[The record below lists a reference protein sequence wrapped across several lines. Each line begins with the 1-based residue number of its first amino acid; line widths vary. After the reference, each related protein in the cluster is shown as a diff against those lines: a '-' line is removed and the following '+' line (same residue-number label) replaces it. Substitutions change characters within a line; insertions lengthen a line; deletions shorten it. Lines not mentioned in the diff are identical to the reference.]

1 MSDFVMGAT
10 VRLNND
16 FSGKMSSMVADTE
29 KFKAS
34 AASADRALE
43 NLDKS
48 LKGVNGNGLSKI
60 GTSATQAATAAK
72 GVVAPIDNI
81 VQSTN
86 RAQNAIQSFNRGWQT
101 VKALPS
107 TLSNIGNALK
117 NNVADGFTSAKL
129 QASIL
134 AATVKTLGKQKL
146 TGMVDGIKEFTDTI
160 TEGKSGIKGF
170 ATGLK
175 NIGKISIASTVNAV
189 KSLTDKAKEFA
200 KVKISNI
207 ANSLKGLKSSFT
219 DGKTGA
225 SNLHTALKKV
235 ASVSLSA
242 LHSGISKIGSLAK
255 SASDAVTNGLGKAI
269 KATAK
274 GASVAIG
281 AGVTAVGALVTGSV
295 KAFADFQQLT
305 GGVETL
311 FGAGGQSLE
320 DYAAGIG
327 KSVDA
332 ASSEY
337 NKLMAS
343 QQAVFDNA
351 NKAYE
356 TAGLSAN
363 AYMETVTSFSASLLQ
378 SLGGDT
384 QKAASVADQ
393 AIIDMADNANK
404 MGTSMDM
411 IQNAYQGFAKQNYT
425 MLDNLKLGYGGTKE
439 EMQRLLK
446 DAGKLANT
454 KFDISSY
461 ADVIEAI
468 HVVQD
473 NMGITGTTAKEASTT
488 ISGSAASMKA
498 AWGNMLVSLTTGG
511 KNFDASIDNLIS
523 TAKTFA
529 GNLLPAITGALSGVG
544 KLIDALA
551 PMIAAKLPGLVSE
564 ILPPLVSAAGTMVAS
579 LVKALPGI
587 VAALVPA
594 ITEAGAQI
602 VKAFYE
608 AFTGKEMSADA
619 FEGVKS
625 GIDSVINVAKTAV
638 PVIAGLAVAFKAM
651 SIAKTIATGIKSFA
665 TGLSSIAKSVTGGLA
680 GKLTT
685 VSTGMKT
692 TGTAAASSGTKMSTA
707 ATSFMKMGVAVLA
720 IGGGLALAGVGF
732 ALLAQSAIA
741 LAGAG
746 GGAIAV
752 MVGMVAA
759 IALLAVGAAALGT
772 ALTAGAVGFIA
783 FGGAVVLAGAGAVL
797 FAAAVNLMTPP
808 LLQLIPVIGQV
819 VNTIVNSIG
828 GILVTCIQTAGT
840 AISTILQSIGDV
852 FLKFGEGVS
861 SIVSSIGGAISGVL
875 DAVAGIF
882 NSIGNAALNAGK
894 GFELMANGLRTIS
907 AIPLTSLIK
916 SLAAVG
922 DGLSTMSKYATE
934 VAAIGQGL
942 QGVVTAVNSL
952 TTTTTQATTS
962 AMALVASLT
971 MLRTLTGEAITVG
984 AIDVTGFTASCSVLV
999 AAVVAMFAQ
1008 AQTAIDTGMSNIS
1021 TSFNSLDISG
1031 ITTKCTEITQAFTE
1045 GMANAN
1051 TAVSEGITAIT
1062 STLNAV
1068 NLYSCGVNIMQGLNN
1083 GLASMRGT
1091 IIATAQSIANS
1102 VKATINSALDI
1113 HSPSRV
1119 LEESGEFSG
1128 EGFANGLLNLVN
1140 KVKENAKTLA
1150 NTAIEP
1156 FSVQRAATDITP
1168 SGPVTGGGGKVLSGL
1183 KVIIENLNLN
1193 DVANKDPK
1201 QLVAEI
1207 LKELY
1212 AQLGGDDELLGSVD
1226 MGVLL

>member
-225 SNLHTALKKV
+225 AGLHTALKKV

-255 SASDAVTNGLGKAI
+255 SAGSAVASGLGSAI

-461 ADVIEAI
+461 ADIIEAI
-468 HVVQD
+468 HVIQND
-473 NMGITGTTAKEASTT
+473 MGITGTTANEAATT

-511 KNFDASIDNLIS
+511 DNFNKSIDALVQ
-523 TAKTFA
+523 TTTTFA
-529 GNLLPAITGALSGVG
+529 RNVLPAVTGALSGVG
-544 KLIDALA
+544 HLIESLA
-551 PMIAAKLPGLVSE
+551 PMIAQELPGLVATVLPSLVNAAQSLVSGLITGISSNIPQLAQVATQVFTAFANF
-564 ILPPLVSAAGTMVAS
+564 ILQSVPQILLVGLDLIVGLAQGLTQGLPQILQQGVQSIVNFCNGITSRIPTIITTAIQLIQTLVQGIAQNLPQIIQAGVTMVGSLLQGIVSMLPSILQSALQLIMSLAQGLIQNLPLILQTGVQLIQSLIQGIVSMLPMIIQSAIQLIVSLVQGLIQNLPMIIQSAVQIVVALAAGLIQAIPQLVAAIPQLIAAIVDTIMSTNWLQVGWDIVKGIGKGLLDGIKGIFGGGGEEGGAAVATGAASGMTSNLGTVTAATTQVSTTMTQGLQPDTAAVNAAGANTMTALASGITANAGVVNTSVAGIAPGITTTLNSSLATVDTSATASTIGTNITTGVTTGIQTGTADVVSAAT
-579 LVKALPGI
+579 
-587 VAALVPA
+587 
-594 ITEAGAQI
+594 
-602 VKAFYE
+602 
-608 AFTGKEMSADA
+608 D
-619 FEGVKS
+619 
-625 GIDSVINVAKTAV
+625 
-638 PVIAGLAVAFKAM
+638 
-651 SIAKTIATGIKSFA
+651 
-665 TGLSSIAKSVTGGLA
+665 
-680 GKLTT
+680 
-685 VSTGMKT
+685 
-692 TGTAAASSGTKMSTA
+692 MST
-707 ATSFMKMGVAVLA
+707 
-720 IGGGLALAGVGF
+720 
-732 ALLAQSAIA
+732 
-741 LAGAG
+741 
-746 GGAIAV
+746 
-752 MVGMVAA
+752 
-759 IALLAVGAAALGT
+759 
-772 ALTAGAVGFIA
+772 
-783 FGGAVVLAGAGAVL
+783 
-797 FAAAVNLMTPP
+797 
-808 LLQLIPVIGQV
+808 
-819 VNTIVNSIG
+819 
-828 GILVTCIQTAGT
+828 
-840 AISTILQSIGDV
+840 
-852 FLKFGEGVS
+852 
-861 SIVSSIGGAISGVL
+861 
-875 DAVAGIF
+875 
-882 NSIGNAALNAGK
+882 
-894 GFELMANGLRTIS
+894 
-907 AIPLTSLIK
+907 
-916 SLAAVG
+916 
-922 DGLSTMSKYATE
+922 
-934 VAAIGQGL
+934 
-942 QGVVTAVNSL
+942 
-952 TTTTTQATTS
+952 
-962 AMALVASLT
+962 
-971 MLRTLTGEAITVG
+971 
-984 AIDVTGFTASCSVLV
+984 
-999 AAVVAMFAQ
+999 Q

-1031 ITTKCTEITQAFTE
+1031 IATKCTEITQAFTE

-1068 NLYSCGVNIMQGLNN
+1068 NLYSCGVNMMQGLNN
-1083 GLASMRGT
+1083 VLASMRGT

-1140 KVKENAKTLA
+1140 KVRENAKT
-1150 NTAIEP
+1150 
-1156 FSVQRAATDITP
+1156 
-1168 SGPVTGGGGKVLSGL
+1168 
-1183 KVIIENLNLN
+1183 
-1193 DVANKDPK
+1193 
-1201 QLVAEI
+1201 
-1207 LKELY
+1207 
-1212 AQLGGDDELLGSVD
+1212 
-1226 MGVLL
+1226 

>member
-129 QASIL
+129 QASVL

-146 TGMVDGIKEFTDTI
+146 TGIVDGIKEFTDTI

-225 SNLHTALKKV
+225 AGLHTALKKV

-255 SASDAVTNGLGKAI
+255 SAGSAVASGLGSAI

-461 ADVIEAI
+461 ADIIEAI
-468 HVVQD
+468 HVIQND
-473 NMGITGTTAKEASTT
+473 MGITGTTANEAATT

-511 KNFDASIDNLIS
+511 DNFNKSIDALVQ
-523 TAKTFA
+523 TTTTFA
-529 GNLLPAITGALSGVG
+529 RNVLPAVTGALSGVG
-544 KLIDALA
+544 HLIESLA
-551 PMIAAKLPGLVSE
+551 PMIAQELPGLVATVLPSLVNAAQSLVSGLITGISSNIPQLAQVATQVFTAFANFILQSVPE
-564 ILPPLVSAAGTMVAS
+564 ILLVGLDLIVGLAQGLTQGLPQIIQQGVQSIVNFCNGITSRIPTIITTAIQLIQTLVQGIAQNLPQIIQAGVTMVGSLLQGIVSMLPSILQSALQLIMSLAQGLIQNLPLILQTGVQLIQSLIQGIVSMLPMIIQSAIQLIISLVQGLIQNLPMIIQSAVQIVVALAAGLIQAIPQLVAAIPQLIAAIVDTIMSTNWLQVGWDIVKGIGKGLLDGIKGIFGGGGEEGGAAVATGAASGMTSNLGTVTAATTQVSTTMTQGLQPDTAAVNAAGANTMTALASGITANAGVVNTSVAGIAPGITTTLNSSLATVDTSATASTIGTNITTGVTTGIQTGTADVVSAAT
-579 LVKALPGI
+579 
-587 VAALVPA
+587 
-594 ITEAGAQI
+594 
-602 VKAFYE
+602 
-608 AFTGKEMSADA
+608 D
-619 FEGVKS
+619 
-625 GIDSVINVAKTAV
+625 
-638 PVIAGLAVAFKAM
+638 
-651 SIAKTIATGIKSFA
+651 
-665 TGLSSIAKSVTGGLA
+665 
-680 GKLTT
+680 
-685 VSTGMKT
+685 
-692 TGTAAASSGTKMSTA
+692 MST
-707 ATSFMKMGVAVLA
+707 
-720 IGGGLALAGVGF
+720 
-732 ALLAQSAIA
+732 
-741 LAGAG
+741 
-746 GGAIAV
+746 
-752 MVGMVAA
+752 
-759 IALLAVGAAALGT
+759 
-772 ALTAGAVGFIA
+772 
-783 FGGAVVLAGAGAVL
+783 
-797 FAAAVNLMTPP
+797 
-808 LLQLIPVIGQV
+808 
-819 VNTIVNSIG
+819 
-828 GILVTCIQTAGT
+828 
-840 AISTILQSIGDV
+840 
-852 FLKFGEGVS
+852 
-861 SIVSSIGGAISGVL
+861 
-875 DAVAGIF
+875 
-882 NSIGNAALNAGK
+882 
-894 GFELMANGLRTIS
+894 
-907 AIPLTSLIK
+907 
-916 SLAAVG
+916 
-922 DGLSTMSKYATE
+922 
-934 VAAIGQGL
+934 
-942 QGVVTAVNSL
+942 
-952 TTTTTQATTS
+952 
-962 AMALVASLT
+962 
-971 MLRTLTGEAITVG
+971 
-984 AIDVTGFTASCSVLV
+984 
-999 AAVVAMFAQ
+999 Q

-1045 GMANAN
+1045 GMAKAN

-1062 STLNAV
+1062 NTLNAV

-1102 VKATINSALDI
+1102 VKTTINSALDI

-1119 LEESGEFSG
+1119 LEDSGEFSG

-1150 NTAIEP
+1150 DTAIEP

-1168 SGPVTGGGGKVLSGL
+1168 SGPVTSGGGKVLSGL

>member
-225 SNLHTALKKV
+225 AGLHTALKKV

-255 SASDAVTNGLGKAI
+255 SAGSAVASGLGSAI

-295 KAFADFQQLT
+295 KAFADFEQLT

-351 NKAYE
+351 NKAYQ

-439 EMQRLLK
+439 EMQRLLT

-461 ADVIEAI
+461 ADIIEAI
-468 HVVQD
+468 HVIQND
-473 NMGITGTTAKEASTT
+473 MGITGTTANEAATT

-511 KNFDASIDNLIS
+511 DNFNKSIDALVQTS
-523 TAKTFA
+523 TTFA
-529 GNLLPAITGALSGVG
+529 RNVLPAVTGALSGVG
-544 KLIDALA
+544 KLIEGLA
-551 PMIAAKLPGLVSE
+551 PMVAQELPGLVATVLPSLVNAAQSLVSGLITGISSNIPQMAQVATQVFTAFANF
-564 ILPPLVSAAGTMVAS
+564 ILQSVPQILLVGLDLIVGLAQGLTQGLPQILQQGVQSIVNFCNGITSRIPTIITTAIQLVQTLVQGIAQNLPQIIQAGVTMIGSLLQGIVSMLPSILQSALQLIMSLVQGLIQNLPLILQTGVQLIQSLIQGIVTMLPMIIQSAIQLIISLVQGLIQNLPMIIQSAVQIVVALAGGLIQAIPQLVAAIPQLIAAIVDTIMSTNWLQVGWDIVKGIGKGLLDGIKGIFGGGGEEGGAAVATGAASGMTSNLGTVTAATTQVSTTMTQGLQPDTAAVNAAGANTMTALASGITANAGVVNTSVAGIAPGITTTLNSSLATVDTSATASTIGTNITTGVTTGIQTGTAEVVSAAT
-579 LVKALPGI
+579 
-587 VAALVPA
+587 
-594 ITEAGAQI
+594 
-602 VKAFYE
+602 
-608 AFTGKEMSADA
+608 D
-619 FEGVKS
+619 
-625 GIDSVINVAKTAV
+625 
-638 PVIAGLAVAFKAM
+638 
-651 SIAKTIATGIKSFA
+651 
-665 TGLSSIAKSVTGGLA
+665 
-680 GKLTT
+680 
-685 VSTGMKT
+685 
-692 TGTAAASSGTKMSTA
+692 MST
-707 ATSFMKMGVAVLA
+707 
-720 IGGGLALAGVGF
+720 
-732 ALLAQSAIA
+732 
-741 LAGAG
+741 
-746 GGAIAV
+746 
-752 MVGMVAA
+752 
-759 IALLAVGAAALGT
+759 
-772 ALTAGAVGFIA
+772 
-783 FGGAVVLAGAGAVL
+783 
-797 FAAAVNLMTPP
+797 
-808 LLQLIPVIGQV
+808 
-819 VNTIVNSIG
+819 
-828 GILVTCIQTAGT
+828 
-840 AISTILQSIGDV
+840 
-852 FLKFGEGVS
+852 
-861 SIVSSIGGAISGVL
+861 
-875 DAVAGIF
+875 
-882 NSIGNAALNAGK
+882 
-894 GFELMANGLRTIS
+894 
-907 AIPLTSLIK
+907 
-916 SLAAVG
+916 
-922 DGLSTMSKYATE
+922 
-934 VAAIGQGL
+934 
-942 QGVVTAVNSL
+942 
-952 TTTTTQATTS
+952 
-962 AMALVASLT
+962 
-971 MLRTLTGEAITVG
+971 
-984 AIDVTGFTASCSVLV
+984 
-999 AAVVAMFAQ
+999 Q
-1008 AQTAIDTGMSNIS
+1008 AQTAIDTGMSNVS
-1021 TSFNSLDISG
+1021 TSFNALDISG

-1091 IIATAQSIANS
+1091 IVATAQSIANS

>member
-225 SNLHTALKKV
+225 AGLHTALKKV

-255 SASDAVTNGLGKAI
+255 SAGSAVASGLGSAI

-439 EMQRLLK
+439 EMQRLLT

-461 ADVIEAI
+461 ADIIEAI
-468 HVVQD
+468 HVIQND
-473 NMGITGTTAKEASTT
+473 MGITGTTANEAATT

-511 KNFDASIDNLIS
+511 DNFNKSIDALVQTS
-523 TAKTFA
+523 TTFA
-529 GNLLPAITGALSGVG
+529 RNVLPAVTGALSGVG
-544 KLIDALA
+544 KLIEGLA
-551 PMIAAKLPGLVSE
+551 PMVAQELPGLVATVLPSLVNAAQSLVSGLITGISSNIPQMAQVATQVFTAFANF
-564 ILPPLVSAAGTMVAS
+564 ILQSVPQILLVGLDLIVGLAQGLTQGLPQILQQGVQSIVNFCNGITSRIPTIITTAIQLIQTLVQGIAQNLPQIIQAGVTMIGSLLQGIVSMLPSILQSALQLIMSLVQGLIQNLPLILQTGVQLIQSLIQGIVTMLPMIIQSAIQLIISLVQGLIQNLPMIIQSAVQIVVALAGGLIQAIPQLVAAIPQLIAAIVDTIMSTNWLQVGWDIVKGIGKGLLDGIKGIFGGGGEEGGAAVATGAASGMTSNLGTVTAATTQVSTTMTQGLQPDTAAVNAAGANTMTALASGITANAGVVNTSVAGIAPGITTTLNSSLATVDTSATASTIGTNITTGVTTGIQTGTAEVVSAAT
-579 LVKALPGI
+579 
-587 VAALVPA
+587 
-594 ITEAGAQI
+594 
-602 VKAFYE
+602 
-608 AFTGKEMSADA
+608 D
-619 FEGVKS
+619 
-625 GIDSVINVAKTAV
+625 
-638 PVIAGLAVAFKAM
+638 
-651 SIAKTIATGIKSFA
+651 
-665 TGLSSIAKSVTGGLA
+665 
-680 GKLTT
+680 
-685 VSTGMKT
+685 
-692 TGTAAASSGTKMSTA
+692 MST
-707 ATSFMKMGVAVLA
+707 
-720 IGGGLALAGVGF
+720 
-732 ALLAQSAIA
+732 
-741 LAGAG
+741 
-746 GGAIAV
+746 
-752 MVGMVAA
+752 
-759 IALLAVGAAALGT
+759 
-772 ALTAGAVGFIA
+772 
-783 FGGAVVLAGAGAVL
+783 
-797 FAAAVNLMTPP
+797 
-808 LLQLIPVIGQV
+808 
-819 VNTIVNSIG
+819 
-828 GILVTCIQTAGT
+828 
-840 AISTILQSIGDV
+840 
-852 FLKFGEGVS
+852 
-861 SIVSSIGGAISGVL
+861 
-875 DAVAGIF
+875 
-882 NSIGNAALNAGK
+882 
-894 GFELMANGLRTIS
+894 
-907 AIPLTSLIK
+907 
-916 SLAAVG
+916 
-922 DGLSTMSKYATE
+922 
-934 VAAIGQGL
+934 
-942 QGVVTAVNSL
+942 
-952 TTTTTQATTS
+952 
-962 AMALVASLT
+962 
-971 MLRTLTGEAITVG
+971 
-984 AIDVTGFTASCSVLV
+984 
-999 AAVVAMFAQ
+999 Q

-1212 AQLGGDDELLGSVD
+1212 AQFGGDDELLGSVD

>member
-129 QASIL
+129 QASVL

-160 TEGKSGIKGF
+160 TEGQSGIKGF

-225 SNLHTALKKV
+225 AGLHTALKKV

-255 SASDAVTNGLGKAI
+255 SAGSAVASGLGSAI

-439 EMQRLLK
+439 EMQRLLT

-461 ADVIEAI
+461 ADIIEAI
-468 HVVQD
+468 HVIQND
-473 NMGITGTTAKEASTT
+473 MGITGTTANEAATT

-511 KNFDASIDNLIS
+511 DNFNKSIDALVQTS
-523 TAKTFA
+523 TTFA
-529 GNLLPAITGALSGVG
+529 RNVLPAVTGALSGVG
-544 KLIDALA
+544 KLIEGLA
-551 PMIAAKLPGLVSE
+551 PMIAQELPGLVATVLPSLVNAAQSLVSGLITGISSNIPQLSQVATQVFTAFANF
-564 ILPPLVSAAGTMVAS
+564 ILQSVPQILLVGLDLIVGLAQGLTQGLPQILQQGVQSIVNFCNGITSRIPTIITTAIQLVQSLVQGLTQNLPQLIQSGVTMIASLQQGIWQMLPSILQSAIQLVMSLVQGVIQSLPLILQSGVQMVQSMVQGIVSTLPMIIQSAIQLIISLVQGLIQNLPMIIQSAVQIVVALAGGLIQAIPQLVAAIPQLIAAIVDTIMSTNWLQVGWDIVKGIGKGLLDGIKGIFGGGGEEGGAAVATGAASGMTSNLGTVTAATTQVSTTMTQGLQPDTAAVNAAGANTMTALASGITANAGVVNTSVAGIAPGITTTLNSSLATVDTSATASTIGTNITTGVTTGIQTGTAEVVSAAT
-579 LVKALPGI
+579 
-587 VAALVPA
+587 
-594 ITEAGAQI
+594 
-602 VKAFYE
+602 
-608 AFTGKEMSADA
+608 D
-619 FEGVKS
+619 
-625 GIDSVINVAKTAV
+625 
-638 PVIAGLAVAFKAM
+638 
-651 SIAKTIATGIKSFA
+651 
-665 TGLSSIAKSVTGGLA
+665 
-680 GKLTT
+680 
-685 VSTGMKT
+685 
-692 TGTAAASSGTKMSTA
+692 MST
-707 ATSFMKMGVAVLA
+707 
-720 IGGGLALAGVGF
+720 
-732 ALLAQSAIA
+732 
-741 LAGAG
+741 
-746 GGAIAV
+746 
-752 MVGMVAA
+752 
-759 IALLAVGAAALGT
+759 
-772 ALTAGAVGFIA
+772 
-783 FGGAVVLAGAGAVL
+783 
-797 FAAAVNLMTPP
+797 
-808 LLQLIPVIGQV
+808 
-819 VNTIVNSIG
+819 
-828 GILVTCIQTAGT
+828 
-840 AISTILQSIGDV
+840 
-852 FLKFGEGVS
+852 
-861 SIVSSIGGAISGVL
+861 
-875 DAVAGIF
+875 
-882 NSIGNAALNAGK
+882 
-894 GFELMANGLRTIS
+894 
-907 AIPLTSLIK
+907 
-916 SLAAVG
+916 
-922 DGLSTMSKYATE
+922 
-934 VAAIGQGL
+934 
-942 QGVVTAVNSL
+942 
-952 TTTTTQATTS
+952 
-962 AMALVASLT
+962 
-971 MLRTLTGEAITVG
+971 
-984 AIDVTGFTASCSVLV
+984 
-999 AAVVAMFAQ
+999 Q

-1168 SGPVTGGGGKVLSGL
+1168 SGPVTGGGGKILSGL

>member
-225 SNLHTALKKV
+225 AGLHTALKKV

-255 SASDAVTNGLGKAI
+255 SAGSAVASGLGSAI

-439 EMQRLLK
+439 EMHRLLT

-461 ADVIEAI
+461 ADIIEAI
-468 HVVQD
+468 HVIQND
-473 NMGITGTTAKEASTT
+473 MGITGTTANEAATT

-511 KNFDASIDNLIS
+511 DNFNKSIDALVQTS
-523 TAKTFA
+523 TTFA
-529 GNLLPAITGALSGVG
+529 RNVLPAVTGALSGVG
-544 KLIDALA
+544 KLIEGLA
-551 PMIAAKLPGLVSE
+551 PMVAQELPGLVATVLPSLVNAAQSLVSGLITGISSNIPQMAQVATQVFTAFANF
-564 ILPPLVSAAGTMVAS
+564 ILQSVPQILLVGLDLIVGLAQGLTQGLPQILQQGVQSIVNFCNGITSRMPTIITTAIQLIQTLVQGIAQNLPQIIQAGVTMIGSLLQGIVSMLPSILQSALQLIMSLVQGLIQNLPLILQTGVQLIQSLIQGIVTMLPMIIQSAIQLIISLVQGLIQNLPMIIQSAVQIVVALAGGLIQAIPQLVAAIPQLIAAIVDTIMSTNWLQVGWDIVKGIGKGLLDGIKGIFGGGGEEGGAAVATGAASGMTSNLGTVTAATTQVSTTMTQGLQPDTAAVNAAGANTMTALASGITANAGVVNTSVAGIAPGITTTLNSSLATVDTSATASTIGTNITTGVTTGIQTGTAEVVSAAT
-579 LVKALPGI
+579 
-587 VAALVPA
+587 
-594 ITEAGAQI
+594 
-602 VKAFYE
+602 
-608 AFTGKEMSADA
+608 D
-619 FEGVKS
+619 
-625 GIDSVINVAKTAV
+625 
-638 PVIAGLAVAFKAM
+638 
-651 SIAKTIATGIKSFA
+651 
-665 TGLSSIAKSVTGGLA
+665 
-680 GKLTT
+680 
-685 VSTGMKT
+685 
-692 TGTAAASSGTKMSTA
+692 MST
-707 ATSFMKMGVAVLA
+707 
-720 IGGGLALAGVGF
+720 
-732 ALLAQSAIA
+732 
-741 LAGAG
+741 
-746 GGAIAV
+746 
-752 MVGMVAA
+752 
-759 IALLAVGAAALGT
+759 
-772 ALTAGAVGFIA
+772 
-783 FGGAVVLAGAGAVL
+783 
-797 FAAAVNLMTPP
+797 
-808 LLQLIPVIGQV
+808 
-819 VNTIVNSIG
+819 
-828 GILVTCIQTAGT
+828 
-840 AISTILQSIGDV
+840 
-852 FLKFGEGVS
+852 
-861 SIVSSIGGAISGVL
+861 
-875 DAVAGIF
+875 
-882 NSIGNAALNAGK
+882 
-894 GFELMANGLRTIS
+894 
-907 AIPLTSLIK
+907 
-916 SLAAVG
+916 
-922 DGLSTMSKYATE
+922 
-934 VAAIGQGL
+934 
-942 QGVVTAVNSL
+942 
-952 TTTTTQATTS
+952 
-962 AMALVASLT
+962 
-971 MLRTLTGEAITVG
+971 
-984 AIDVTGFTASCSVLV
+984 
-999 AAVVAMFAQ
+999 Q

-1113 HSPSRV
+1113 RSPSRV

>member
-225 SNLHTALKKV
+225 AGLHTALKKV

-255 SASDAVTNGLGKAI
+255 SAGSAVASGLGKTI
-269 KATAK
+269 T
-274 GASVAIG
+274 GTLR
-281 AGVTAVGALVTGSV
+281 GVGVAVGALAAGTVAAGAGIFKMTNLAS
-295 KAFADFQQLT
+295 DLD
-305 GGVETL
+305 ETL
-311 FGAGGQSLE
+311 NKVDVAFGAGNGAMEGS
-320 DYAAGIG
+320 AAAVQEWSKTSI
-327 KSVDA
+327 KSMGLAQQTALDTA
-332 ASSEY
+332 A
-337 NKLMAS
+337 L
-343 QQAVFDNA
+343 F
-351 NKAYE
+351 
-356 TAGLSAN
+356 
-363 AYMETVTSFSASLLQ
+363 
-378 SLGGDT
+378 GD
-384 QKAASVADQ
+384 
-393 AIIDMADNANK
+393 
-404 MGTSMDM
+404 MGTSMGLTKEAAADM
-411 IQNAYQGFAKQNYT
+411 SMALTQQAADLASFKNLNIEEVTTALNGVFTGETESLKRLGVVMTQTNLEAFAMAKGIGKTIDQMTEAEKVQLRYQYVMEKTANATGDFERTGGGFANQLRMFKEQLKQIGT
-425 MLDNLKLGYGGTKE
+425 SAGGIFKTGLTKGLVALNGFALE
-439 EMQRLLK
+439 INNILSDGWQSGDDSK
-446 DAGKLANT
+446 
-454 KFDISSY
+454 I
-461 ADVIEAI
+461 ADVFSRMIDKGISAI
-468 HVVQD
+468 STGLPKVINTVVPIV
-473 NMGITGTTAKEASTT
+473 NTLAS
-488 ISGSAASMKA
+488 
-498 AWGNMLVSLTTGG
+498 SLLNAIVNVAPTLLNGATQIF
-511 KNFDASIDNLIS
+511 NSLIS
-523 TAKTFA
+523 TIQQNTPQIAQAATAIVSGLATFLLQAVPQLIAIGLDLIVGLAQGLTQGLPQILQQGVQSIVNFCNGITSRIPTIITTAIQLVQSLVQGLTQNLPQLIQSGVTMIASLQQGIWQMLPSILQSAIQLVMSLVQGVIQSLPLILQSGVQMVQSMVQGIVSMLPMIIQSAIQLIISLVQGLIQNLPMIIQSAVQIVVALA
-529 GNLLPAITGALSGVG
+529 GGLIQAIPQLVAAIPQLIAAIVDTIMSTNWLQVGWDIVKGIGKGLLDGIKGIFGGGGEEGGAAVATGAASGMTSNLGTVTAATTQVSTTMTQG
-544 KLIDALA
+544 LQPDTAAVNAAGANTMTALA
-551 PMIAAKLPGLVSE
+551 SGITANAGVVNTSVAGIAPGITTTLNSSLATVDTSATASTIGTNITTGVTTGIQTGTAE
-564 ILPPLVSAAGTMVAS
+564 VVSAAT
-579 LVKALPGI
+579 
-587 VAALVPA
+587 
-594 ITEAGAQI
+594 
-602 VKAFYE
+602 
-608 AFTGKEMSADA
+608 D
-619 FEGVKS
+619 
-625 GIDSVINVAKTAV
+625 
-638 PVIAGLAVAFKAM
+638 
-651 SIAKTIATGIKSFA
+651 
-665 TGLSSIAKSVTGGLA
+665 
-680 GKLTT
+680 
-685 VSTGMKT
+685 
-692 TGTAAASSGTKMSTA
+692 MST
-707 ATSFMKMGVAVLA
+707 
-720 IGGGLALAGVGF
+720 
-732 ALLAQSAIA
+732 
-741 LAGAG
+741 
-746 GGAIAV
+746 
-752 MVGMVAA
+752 
-759 IALLAVGAAALGT
+759 
-772 ALTAGAVGFIA
+772 
-783 FGGAVVLAGAGAVL
+783 
-797 FAAAVNLMTPP
+797 
-808 LLQLIPVIGQV
+808 
-819 VNTIVNSIG
+819 
-828 GILVTCIQTAGT
+828 
-840 AISTILQSIGDV
+840 
-852 FLKFGEGVS
+852 
-861 SIVSSIGGAISGVL
+861 
-875 DAVAGIF
+875 
-882 NSIGNAALNAGK
+882 
-894 GFELMANGLRTIS
+894 
-907 AIPLTSLIK
+907 
-916 SLAAVG
+916 
-922 DGLSTMSKYATE
+922 
-934 VAAIGQGL
+934 
-942 QGVVTAVNSL
+942 
-952 TTTTTQATTS
+952 
-962 AMALVASLT
+962 
-971 MLRTLTGEAITVG
+971 
-984 AIDVTGFTASCSVLV
+984 
-999 AAVVAMFAQ
+999 Q

>member
-225 SNLHTALKKV
+225 AGLHTALKKV

-255 SASDAVTNGLGKAI
+255 SAGSAVASGLGSAI

-439 EMQRLLK
+439 EMQRLLT

-461 ADVIEAI
+461 ADIIEAI
-468 HVVQD
+468 HVIQND
-473 NMGITGTTAKEASTT
+473 MGITGTTANEAATT

-511 KNFDASIDNLIS
+511 DNFNKSIDALVQTS
-523 TAKTFA
+523 TTFA
-529 GNLLPAITGALSGVG
+529 RNVLPAVTGALSGVG
-544 KLIDALA
+544 KLIEGLA
-551 PMIAAKLPGLVSE
+551 PMVAQELPGLVATVLPSLVNAAQSLVSGLITGISSNIPQMAQVATQVFTAFANF
-564 ILPPLVSAAGTMVAS
+564 ILQSVPQILLVGLDLIVGLAQGLTQGLPQILQQGVQSIVNFCNGITSRMPTIITTAIQLVQSLVQGLTQNLPQLIQSGVTMIASLQQGIWQMLPSILQSAIQLVMSLVQGVIQSLPLILQSGVQMVQSMVQGIVSMLPMIIQSAIQLIISLVQGLIQNLPMIIQSAVQIVVALAGGLIQAIPQLVAAIPQLIAAIVDTIMSTNWLQVGWDIVKGIGKGLLDGIKGIFGGGGEEGGAAVATGAASGMTSNLGTVTAATTQVSTTMTQGLQPDTAAVNAAGANTMTALASGITANAGVVNTSVAGIAPGITTTLNSSLATVDTSATASTIGTNITTGVTTGIQTGTAEVVSAAT
-579 LVKALPGI
+579 
-587 VAALVPA
+587 
-594 ITEAGAQI
+594 
-602 VKAFYE
+602 
-608 AFTGKEMSADA
+608 D
-619 FEGVKS
+619 
-625 GIDSVINVAKTAV
+625 
-638 PVIAGLAVAFKAM
+638 
-651 SIAKTIATGIKSFA
+651 
-665 TGLSSIAKSVTGGLA
+665 
-680 GKLTT
+680 
-685 VSTGMKT
+685 
-692 TGTAAASSGTKMSTA
+692 MST
-707 ATSFMKMGVAVLA
+707 
-720 IGGGLALAGVGF
+720 
-732 ALLAQSAIA
+732 
-741 LAGAG
+741 
-746 GGAIAV
+746 
-752 MVGMVAA
+752 
-759 IALLAVGAAALGT
+759 
-772 ALTAGAVGFIA
+772 
-783 FGGAVVLAGAGAVL
+783 
-797 FAAAVNLMTPP
+797 
-808 LLQLIPVIGQV
+808 
-819 VNTIVNSIG
+819 
-828 GILVTCIQTAGT
+828 
-840 AISTILQSIGDV
+840 
-852 FLKFGEGVS
+852 
-861 SIVSSIGGAISGVL
+861 
-875 DAVAGIF
+875 
-882 NSIGNAALNAGK
+882 
-894 GFELMANGLRTIS
+894 
-907 AIPLTSLIK
+907 
-916 SLAAVG
+916 
-922 DGLSTMSKYATE
+922 
-934 VAAIGQGL
+934 
-942 QGVVTAVNSL
+942 
-952 TTTTTQATTS
+952 
-962 AMALVASLT
+962 
-971 MLRTLTGEAITVG
+971 
-984 AIDVTGFTASCSVLV
+984 
-999 AAVVAMFAQ
+999 Q

>member
-225 SNLHTALKKV
+225 AGLHTALKKV

-255 SASDAVTNGLGKAI
+255 SAGSAVASGLGSAI

-439 EMQRLLK
+439 EMQRLLT

-461 ADVIEAI
+461 ADIIEAI
-468 HVVQD
+468 HVIQND
-473 NMGITGTTAKEASTT
+473 MGITGTTANEAATT

-511 KNFDASIDNLIS
+511 DNFNKSIDALVQTS
-523 TAKTFA
+523 TTFA
-529 GNLLPAITGALSGVG
+529 RNVLPAVTGALSGVG
-544 KLIDALA
+544 KLIEGLA
-551 PMIAAKLPGLVSE
+551 PMVAQELPGLVATVLPSLVNAAQSLVSGLITGISSNIPQMAQVATQVFTAFANF
-564 ILPPLVSAAGTMVAS
+564 ILQSVPQILLVGLDLIVGLAQGLTQGLPQILQQGVQSIVNFCNGITSRMPTIITTAIQLIQTLVQGIAQNLPQIIQAGVTMIGSLLQGIVSMLPSILQSALQLIMSLVQGLIQNLPLILQTGVQLIQSLIQGIVTMLPMIIQSAIQLIISLVQGLIQNLPMIIQSAVQIVVALAGGLIQAIPQLVAAIPQLIAAIVDTIMSTNWLQVGWDIVKGIGKGLLDGIKGIFGGGGEEGGAAVATGAASGMTSNLGTVTAATTQVSTTMTQGLQPDTAAVNAAGANTMTALASGITANAGVVNTSVAGIAPGITTTLNSSLATVDTSATASTIGTNITTGVTTGIQTGTAEVVSAAT
-579 LVKALPGI
+579 
-587 VAALVPA
+587 
-594 ITEAGAQI
+594 
-602 VKAFYE
+602 
-608 AFTGKEMSADA
+608 D
-619 FEGVKS
+619 
-625 GIDSVINVAKTAV
+625 
-638 PVIAGLAVAFKAM
+638 
-651 SIAKTIATGIKSFA
+651 
-665 TGLSSIAKSVTGGLA
+665 
-680 GKLTT
+680 
-685 VSTGMKT
+685 
-692 TGTAAASSGTKMSTA
+692 MST
-707 ATSFMKMGVAVLA
+707 
-720 IGGGLALAGVGF
+720 
-732 ALLAQSAIA
+732 
-741 LAGAG
+741 
-746 GGAIAV
+746 
-752 MVGMVAA
+752 
-759 IALLAVGAAALGT
+759 
-772 ALTAGAVGFIA
+772 
-783 FGGAVVLAGAGAVL
+783 
-797 FAAAVNLMTPP
+797 
-808 LLQLIPVIGQV
+808 
-819 VNTIVNSIG
+819 
-828 GILVTCIQTAGT
+828 
-840 AISTILQSIGDV
+840 
-852 FLKFGEGVS
+852 
-861 SIVSSIGGAISGVL
+861 
-875 DAVAGIF
+875 
-882 NSIGNAALNAGK
+882 
-894 GFELMANGLRTIS
+894 
-907 AIPLTSLIK
+907 
-916 SLAAVG
+916 
-922 DGLSTMSKYATE
+922 
-934 VAAIGQGL
+934 
-942 QGVVTAVNSL
+942 
-952 TTTTTQATTS
+952 
-962 AMALVASLT
+962 
-971 MLRTLTGEAITVG
+971 
-984 AIDVTGFTASCSVLV
+984 
-999 AAVVAMFAQ
+999 Q

>member
-219 DGKTGA
+219 DGKTEAAG
-225 SNLHTALKKV
+225 LHTALKKV

-255 SASDAVTNGLGKAI
+255 SAGSAVASGLGSAI
-269 KATAK
+269 KTTAK

-439 EMQRLLK
+439 EMQRLLT

-461 ADVIEAI
+461 ADIIEAI
-468 HVVQD
+468 HVIQND
-473 NMGITGTTAKEASTT
+473 MGITGTTANEAATT

-511 KNFDASIDNLIS
+511 DNFNKSIDALVQ
-523 TAKTFA
+523 TTTTFA
-529 GNLLPAITGALSGVG
+529 RNVLPAVTGALSGVG
-544 KLIDALA
+544 HLIESLA
-551 PMIAAKLPGLVSE
+551 PMIAQELPGLVATVLPSLVNAAQSLVSGLITGISSNIPQLAQVATQVFTAFANFILQSVPE
-564 ILPPLVSAAGTMVAS
+564 ILLVGLDLIVGLAQGLTQGLPQIIQQGVQSIVNFCNGITSRIPTIITTAIQLIQTLVQGIAQNLPQIIQAGVTMVGSLLQGIAQSLPSLVQSAVQLVRTIQDSIWQNIPQILQLGVQIIVSLVQGIVQSLPMIIQGAIQGITGFIQTIISNLPLIIQSAVQIVVALAAGLIQAIPQLVAAIPQLIAAIVDTIMSTNWLQVGWDIVKGIGKGLLDGIKGIFGGGGEEGGAAVATGAASGMTSNLGTVTAATTQVSTTMTQGLQPDTAAVNAAGANTMTALASGITANAGVVNTSVAGIAPGITTTLNSSLATVDTSATASTIGTNITTGVTTGIQTGTAEVVSAAT
-579 LVKALPGI
+579 
-587 VAALVPA
+587 
-594 ITEAGAQI
+594 
-602 VKAFYE
+602 
-608 AFTGKEMSADA
+608 D
-619 FEGVKS
+619 
-625 GIDSVINVAKTAV
+625 
-638 PVIAGLAVAFKAM
+638 
-651 SIAKTIATGIKSFA
+651 
-665 TGLSSIAKSVTGGLA
+665 
-680 GKLTT
+680 
-685 VSTGMKT
+685 
-692 TGTAAASSGTKMSTA
+692 MST
-707 ATSFMKMGVAVLA
+707 
-720 IGGGLALAGVGF
+720 
-732 ALLAQSAIA
+732 
-741 LAGAG
+741 
-746 GGAIAV
+746 
-752 MVGMVAA
+752 
-759 IALLAVGAAALGT
+759 
-772 ALTAGAVGFIA
+772 
-783 FGGAVVLAGAGAVL
+783 
-797 FAAAVNLMTPP
+797 
-808 LLQLIPVIGQV
+808 
-819 VNTIVNSIG
+819 
-828 GILVTCIQTAGT
+828 
-840 AISTILQSIGDV
+840 
-852 FLKFGEGVS
+852 
-861 SIVSSIGGAISGVL
+861 
-875 DAVAGIF
+875 
-882 NSIGNAALNAGK
+882 
-894 GFELMANGLRTIS
+894 
-907 AIPLTSLIK
+907 
-916 SLAAVG
+916 
-922 DGLSTMSKYATE
+922 
-934 VAAIGQGL
+934 
-942 QGVVTAVNSL
+942 
-952 TTTTTQATTS
+952 
-962 AMALVASLT
+962 
-971 MLRTLTGEAITVG
+971 
-984 AIDVTGFTASCSVLV
+984 
-999 AAVVAMFAQ
+999 Q

-1168 SGPVTGGGGKVLSGL
+1168 SGPITGGGGKVLSGL

>member
-225 SNLHTALKKV
+225 AGLHTALKKV

-255 SASDAVTNGLGKAI
+255 SAGSAVASGLGSAI

-439 EMQRLLK
+439 EMQRLLT

-461 ADVIEAI
+461 ADIIEAI
-468 HVVQD
+468 HVIQND
-473 NMGITGTTAKEASTT
+473 MGITGTTANEAATT

-511 KNFDASIDNLIS
+511 DNFNKSIDALVQTS
-523 TAKTFA
+523 TTFA
-529 GNLLPAITGALSGVG
+529 RNVLPAVTGALSGVG
-544 KLIDALA
+544 KLIEGLA
-551 PMIAAKLPGLVSE
+551 PMVAQELPGLVATVLPSLVNAAQSLVSGLITGISSNIPQMAQVATQVFTAFANF
-564 ILPPLVSAAGTMVAS
+564 ILQSVPQILLVGLDLIVGLAQGLTQGLPQILQQGVQSIVNFCNGITSRMPTIITTAIQLIQTLVQGIAQNLPQIIQAGVTMIGSLLQGIVSMLPSILQSALQLIMSLVQGLIQNLPLILQTGVQLIQSLIQGIITMLPMIIQSAIQLIISLVQGLIQNLPMIIQSAVQIVVALAGGLIQAIPQLVAAIPQLIAAIVDTIMSTNWLQVGWDIVKGIGKGLLDGIKGIFGGGGEEGGAAVATGAASGMTSNLGTVTAATTQVSTTMTQGLQPDTAAVNAAGANTMTALASGITANAGVVNTSVAGIAPGITTTLNSSLATVDTSATASTIGTNITTGVTTGIQTGTAEVVSAAT
-579 LVKALPGI
+579 
-587 VAALVPA
+587 
-594 ITEAGAQI
+594 
-602 VKAFYE
+602 
-608 AFTGKEMSADA
+608 D
-619 FEGVKS
+619 
-625 GIDSVINVAKTAV
+625 
-638 PVIAGLAVAFKAM
+638 
-651 SIAKTIATGIKSFA
+651 
-665 TGLSSIAKSVTGGLA
+665 
-680 GKLTT
+680 
-685 VSTGMKT
+685 
-692 TGTAAASSGTKMSTA
+692 MST
-707 ATSFMKMGVAVLA
+707 
-720 IGGGLALAGVGF
+720 
-732 ALLAQSAIA
+732 
-741 LAGAG
+741 
-746 GGAIAV
+746 
-752 MVGMVAA
+752 
-759 IALLAVGAAALGT
+759 
-772 ALTAGAVGFIA
+772 
-783 FGGAVVLAGAGAVL
+783 
-797 FAAAVNLMTPP
+797 
-808 LLQLIPVIGQV
+808 
-819 VNTIVNSIG
+819 
-828 GILVTCIQTAGT
+828 
-840 AISTILQSIGDV
+840 
-852 FLKFGEGVS
+852 
-861 SIVSSIGGAISGVL
+861 
-875 DAVAGIF
+875 
-882 NSIGNAALNAGK
+882 
-894 GFELMANGLRTIS
+894 
-907 AIPLTSLIK
+907 
-916 SLAAVG
+916 
-922 DGLSTMSKYATE
+922 
-934 VAAIGQGL
+934 
-942 QGVVTAVNSL
+942 
-952 TTTTTQATTS
+952 
-962 AMALVASLT
+962 
-971 MLRTLTGEAITVG
+971 
-984 AIDVTGFTASCSVLV
+984 
-999 AAVVAMFAQ
+999 Q

>member
-225 SNLHTALKKV
+225 AGLHTALKKV

-255 SASDAVTNGLGKAI
+255 SAGSAVASGLGSAI

-439 EMQRLLK
+439 EMQRLLT

-461 ADVIEAI
+461 ADIIEAI
-468 HVVQD
+468 HVIQND
-473 NMGITGTTAKEASTT
+473 MGITGTTANEAATT

-511 KNFDASIDNLIS
+511 DNFNKSIDALVQTS
-523 TAKTFA
+523 TTFA
-529 GNLLPAITGALSGVG
+529 RNVLPAVTGALSGVG
-544 KLIDALA
+544 KLIEGLA
-551 PMIAAKLPGLVSE
+551 PMVAQELPGLVATVLPSLVNAAQSLVSGLITGISSNIPQMAQVATQVFTASANF
-564 ILPPLVSAAGTMVAS
+564 ILQSVPQILLVGLDLIVGLAQGLTQGLPQIIQQGVQSIVNVCNGITSSIPTIITTAIQLIQTLVQGIAQNLPQIIQAGVTMIGSLLQGIVSMLPSILQSALQLIMSLVQGLIQNLPLILQTGVQLIQSLIQGIVTMLPMIIQSAIQLIISLVQGLIQNLPMIIQSAVQIVVALAAGLIQAIPQLVAAIPQLIAAIVDTIMSTNWLQVGWDIVKGIGKGLLDGIKGIFGGGGKEGGAAVATGAASGMTSNLGTVTAATTQVSTTMTQGLQPDTAAVNAAGANTMTALASGITANAGVVNTSVAGIAPGITTTLNSSLATVDTSATASTIGTNITTGVTTGIQTGTADVVSAAT
-579 LVKALPGI
+579 
-587 VAALVPA
+587 
-594 ITEAGAQI
+594 
-602 VKAFYE
+602 
-608 AFTGKEMSADA
+608 D
-619 FEGVKS
+619 
-625 GIDSVINVAKTAV
+625 
-638 PVIAGLAVAFKAM
+638 
-651 SIAKTIATGIKSFA
+651 
-665 TGLSSIAKSVTGGLA
+665 
-680 GKLTT
+680 
-685 VSTGMKT
+685 
-692 TGTAAASSGTKMSTA
+692 MST
-707 ATSFMKMGVAVLA
+707 
-720 IGGGLALAGVGF
+720 
-732 ALLAQSAIA
+732 
-741 LAGAG
+741 
-746 GGAIAV
+746 
-752 MVGMVAA
+752 
-759 IALLAVGAAALGT
+759 
-772 ALTAGAVGFIA
+772 
-783 FGGAVVLAGAGAVL
+783 
-797 FAAAVNLMTPP
+797 
-808 LLQLIPVIGQV
+808 
-819 VNTIVNSIG
+819 
-828 GILVTCIQTAGT
+828 
-840 AISTILQSIGDV
+840 
-852 FLKFGEGVS
+852 
-861 SIVSSIGGAISGVL
+861 
-875 DAVAGIF
+875 
-882 NSIGNAALNAGK
+882 
-894 GFELMANGLRTIS
+894 
-907 AIPLTSLIK
+907 
-916 SLAAVG
+916 
-922 DGLSTMSKYATE
+922 
-934 VAAIGQGL
+934 
-942 QGVVTAVNSL
+942 
-952 TTTTTQATTS
+952 
-962 AMALVASLT
+962 
-971 MLRTLTGEAITVG
+971 
-984 AIDVTGFTASCSVLV
+984 
-999 AAVVAMFAQ
+999 Q

-1045 GMANAN
+1045 GMAKAN

-1062 STLNAV
+1062 NTLNTV

-1102 VKATINSALDI
+1102 VKTTINSALDI

-1128 EGFANGLLNLVN
+1128 EGFANGLLKLVN

-1150 NTAIEP
+1150 DTAIEP

-1168 SGPVTGGGGKVLSGL
+1168 SGPVTSGGGKVLSGL

>member
-225 SNLHTALKKV
+225 AGLHTALKKV

-255 SASDAVTNGLGKAI
+255 SAGSAVASGLGSAI

-439 EMQRLLK
+439 EMQRLLT

-461 ADVIEAI
+461 ADIIEAI
-468 HVVQD
+468 HVIQND
-473 NMGITGTTAKEASTT
+473 MGITGTTANEAATT

-511 KNFDASIDNLIS
+511 DNFNKSIDALVQTS
-523 TAKTFA
+523 TTFA
-529 GNLLPAITGALSGVG
+529 RNVLPAVTGALSGVG
-544 KLIDALA
+544 KLIEGLA
-551 PMIAAKLPGLVSE
+551 PMVAQELPGLVATVLPSLVNAAQSLVSGLITGISSNIPQMAQVATQVFTAFANF
-564 ILPPLVSAAGTMVAS
+564 ILQSVPQILLVGLDLIVGLAQGLTQGLPQIIQQGVQSIVNFCNGITSRMPTIITTAIQLIQTLVQGIAQNLPQIIQAGVTMIGSLLQGIVSMLPSILQSALQLIMSLVQGLIQNLPLILQTGVQLIQSLIQGIVTMLPMIIQSAIQLIISLVQGLIQNLPMIIQSAVQIVVALAGGLIQAIPQLIAAIPQLIAAIVDTIMSTNWLQVGWDIVKGIGKGLLDGIKGIFGGGGEEGGAAVATGAASGMTSNLGTVTAATTQVSTTMTQGLQPDTAAVNAAGANTMTALASGITANAGVVNTSVAGIAPGITTTLNSSLATVDTSATASTIGTNITTGVTTGIQTGTADVVSAAT
-579 LVKALPGI
+579 
-587 VAALVPA
+587 
-594 ITEAGAQI
+594 
-602 VKAFYE
+602 
-608 AFTGKEMSADA
+608 D
-619 FEGVKS
+619 
-625 GIDSVINVAKTAV
+625 
-638 PVIAGLAVAFKAM
+638 
-651 SIAKTIATGIKSFA
+651 
-665 TGLSSIAKSVTGGLA
+665 
-680 GKLTT
+680 
-685 VSTGMKT
+685 
-692 TGTAAASSGTKMSTA
+692 MST
-707 ATSFMKMGVAVLA
+707 
-720 IGGGLALAGVGF
+720 
-732 ALLAQSAIA
+732 
-741 LAGAG
+741 
-746 GGAIAV
+746 
-752 MVGMVAA
+752 
-759 IALLAVGAAALGT
+759 
-772 ALTAGAVGFIA
+772 
-783 FGGAVVLAGAGAVL
+783 
-797 FAAAVNLMTPP
+797 
-808 LLQLIPVIGQV
+808 
-819 VNTIVNSIG
+819 
-828 GILVTCIQTAGT
+828 
-840 AISTILQSIGDV
+840 
-852 FLKFGEGVS
+852 
-861 SIVSSIGGAISGVL
+861 
-875 DAVAGIF
+875 
-882 NSIGNAALNAGK
+882 
-894 GFELMANGLRTIS
+894 
-907 AIPLTSLIK
+907 
-916 SLAAVG
+916 
-922 DGLSTMSKYATE
+922 
-934 VAAIGQGL
+934 
-942 QGVVTAVNSL
+942 
-952 TTTTTQATTS
+952 
-962 AMALVASLT
+962 
-971 MLRTLTGEAITVG
+971 
-984 AIDVTGFTASCSVLV
+984 
-999 AAVVAMFAQ
+999 Q

>member
-129 QASIL
+129 QASVL

-225 SNLHTALKKV
+225 AGLHTALKKV

-255 SASDAVTNGLGKAI
+255 SAGSAVASGLGSAI

-461 ADVIEAI
+461 ADIIEAI
-468 HVVQD
+468 HVIQND
-473 NMGITGTTAKEASTT
+473 MGITGTTANEAATT

-511 KNFDASIDNLIS
+511 DNFNKSIDALVQ
-523 TAKTFA
+523 TTTTFA
-529 GNLLPAITGALSGVG
+529 RNVLPAVTGALSGVG
-544 KLIDALA
+544 HLIESLA
-551 PMIAAKLPGLVSE
+551 PMIAQELPGLVATVLPSLVNAAQSLVSGLITGISSNIPQLAQVATQVFTAFANFILQSVPE
-564 ILPPLVSAAGTMVAS
+564 ILLVGLDLIVGLAQGLTQGLPQIIQQGVQSIVNFCNGITSRIPTIITTAIQLIQTLVQGIAQNLPQIIQAGVTMVGSLLQGIVSMLPSILQSALQLIMSLAQGLIQNLPLILQTGVQLIQSLIQGIVSMLPMIIQSAIQLIISLVQGLIQNLPMIIQSAVQIVVALAAGLIQAIPQLVAAIPQLIAAIVDTIMSTNWLQVGWDIVKGIGKGLLDGIKGIFGGGGEEGGAAVATGAASGMTSNLGTVTAATTQVSTTMTQGLQPDTAAVNAAGANTMTALASGITANAGVVNTSVAGIAPGITTTLNSSLATVDTSATASTIGTNITTGVTTGIQTGTADVVSAAT
-579 LVKALPGI
+579 
-587 VAALVPA
+587 
-594 ITEAGAQI
+594 
-602 VKAFYE
+602 
-608 AFTGKEMSADA
+608 D
-619 FEGVKS
+619 
-625 GIDSVINVAKTAV
+625 
-638 PVIAGLAVAFKAM
+638 
-651 SIAKTIATGIKSFA
+651 
-665 TGLSSIAKSVTGGLA
+665 
-680 GKLTT
+680 
-685 VSTGMKT
+685 
-692 TGTAAASSGTKMSTA
+692 MST
-707 ATSFMKMGVAVLA
+707 
-720 IGGGLALAGVGF
+720 
-732 ALLAQSAIA
+732 
-741 LAGAG
+741 
-746 GGAIAV
+746 
-752 MVGMVAA
+752 
-759 IALLAVGAAALGT
+759 
-772 ALTAGAVGFIA
+772 
-783 FGGAVVLAGAGAVL
+783 
-797 FAAAVNLMTPP
+797 
-808 LLQLIPVIGQV
+808 
-819 VNTIVNSIG
+819 
-828 GILVTCIQTAGT
+828 
-840 AISTILQSIGDV
+840 
-852 FLKFGEGVS
+852 
-861 SIVSSIGGAISGVL
+861 
-875 DAVAGIF
+875 
-882 NSIGNAALNAGK
+882 
-894 GFELMANGLRTIS
+894 
-907 AIPLTSLIK
+907 
-916 SLAAVG
+916 
-922 DGLSTMSKYATE
+922 
-934 VAAIGQGL
+934 
-942 QGVVTAVNSL
+942 
-952 TTTTTQATTS
+952 
-962 AMALVASLT
+962 
-971 MLRTLTGEAITVG
+971 
-984 AIDVTGFTASCSVLV
+984 
-999 AAVVAMFAQ
+999 Q

-1045 GMANAN
+1045 GMAKAN
-1051 TAVSEGITAIT
+1051 TAVSEGITTIT
-1062 STLNAV
+1062 NTLNAV

-1102 VKATINSALDI
+1102 VKTTINSALDI

-1119 LEESGEFSG
+1119 LEDSGEFSG

-1150 NTAIEP
+1150 DTAIEP

-1168 SGPVTGGGGKVLSGL
+1168 SGPVTSGGGKVLSGL

>member
-129 QASIL
+129 QASVL

-225 SNLHTALKKV
+225 AGLHTALKKV

-255 SASDAVTNGLGKAI
+255 SAGSAVASGLGSAI

-461 ADVIEAI
+461 ADIIEAI
-468 HVVQD
+468 HVIQND
-473 NMGITGTTAKEASTT
+473 MGITGTTANEAATT

-511 KNFDASIDNLIS
+511 DNFNKSIDALVQ
-523 TAKTFA
+523 TATTFA
-529 GNLLPAITGALSGVG
+529 RNVLPAVTGALSGVG
-544 KLIDALA
+544 HLIESLA
-551 PMIAAKLPGLVSE
+551 PMIAQELPGLVATVLPSLVNAAQSLVSGLITGISSNIPQLAQVATQVFTAFANF
-564 ILPPLVSAAGTMVAS
+564 ILQSVPQILLVGLDLIVGLAQGLTQGLPQIIQQGVQSIVNFCNGITSRIPTIITTAIQLIQTLVQGIAQNLPQIIQAGVTMVGSLLQGIVSMLPSILQSALQLIMSLAQGLIQNLPLILQTGVQLIQSLIQGIVSMLPMIIQSAIQLIISLVQGLIQNLPMIIQSAVQIVVALAAGLIQAIPQLVAAIPQLIAAIVDTIMSTNWLQVGWDIVKGIGKGLLDGIKGIFGGGGEEGGAAVATGAASGMTSNLGTVTAATTQVSTTMTQGLQPDTAAVNAAGANTMTALASGITANAGVVNTSVAGIAPGITTTLNSSLATVDTSATASTIGTNITTGVTTGIQTGTADVVSAAT
-579 LVKALPGI
+579 
-587 VAALVPA
+587 
-594 ITEAGAQI
+594 
-602 VKAFYE
+602 
-608 AFTGKEMSADA
+608 D
-619 FEGVKS
+619 
-625 GIDSVINVAKTAV
+625 
-638 PVIAGLAVAFKAM
+638 
-651 SIAKTIATGIKSFA
+651 
-665 TGLSSIAKSVTGGLA
+665 
-680 GKLTT
+680 
-685 VSTGMKT
+685 
-692 TGTAAASSGTKMSTA
+692 MST
-707 ATSFMKMGVAVLA
+707 
-720 IGGGLALAGVGF
+720 
-732 ALLAQSAIA
+732 
-741 LAGAG
+741 
-746 GGAIAV
+746 
-752 MVGMVAA
+752 
-759 IALLAVGAAALGT
+759 
-772 ALTAGAVGFIA
+772 
-783 FGGAVVLAGAGAVL
+783 
-797 FAAAVNLMTPP
+797 
-808 LLQLIPVIGQV
+808 
-819 VNTIVNSIG
+819 
-828 GILVTCIQTAGT
+828 
-840 AISTILQSIGDV
+840 
-852 FLKFGEGVS
+852 
-861 SIVSSIGGAISGVL
+861 
-875 DAVAGIF
+875 
-882 NSIGNAALNAGK
+882 
-894 GFELMANGLRTIS
+894 
-907 AIPLTSLIK
+907 
-916 SLAAVG
+916 
-922 DGLSTMSKYATE
+922 
-934 VAAIGQGL
+934 
-942 QGVVTAVNSL
+942 
-952 TTTTTQATTS
+952 
-962 AMALVASLT
+962 
-971 MLRTLTGEAITVG
+971 
-984 AIDVTGFTASCSVLV
+984 
-999 AAVVAMFAQ
+999 Q

-1045 GMANAN
+1045 GMAKAN

-1062 STLNAV
+1062 NTLNAV

-1102 VKATINSALDI
+1102 VKTTINSALDI

-1119 LEESGEFSG
+1119 LEDSGEFSG

-1150 NTAIEP
+1150 DTAIEP

-1168 SGPVTGGGGKVLSGL
+1168 SGPVTSGGGKVLSGL

>member
-129 QASIL
+129 QASVL

-225 SNLHTALKKV
+225 AGLHTALKKV

-255 SASDAVTNGLGKAI
+255 SAGSAVASGLGSAI

-461 ADVIEAI
+461 ADIIEAI
-468 HVVQD
+468 HVIQND
-473 NMGITGTTAKEASTT
+473 MGITGTTANEAATT

-511 KNFDASIDNLIS
+511 DNFNKSIDALVQ
-523 TAKTFA
+523 TATTFA
-529 GNLLPAITGALSGVG
+529 RNVLPAVTGALSGVG
-544 KLIDALA
+544 HLIESLA
-551 PMIAAKLPGLVSE
+551 PMIAQELPGLVATVLPSLVNAAQSLVSGLITGISSNIPQLAQVATQVFTAFANFILQSVPE
-564 ILPPLVSAAGTMVAS
+564 ILLVGLDLIVGLAQGLTQGLPQIIQQGVQSIVNFCNGITSRIPTIITTAIQLIQTLVQGIAQNLPQIIQAGVTMVGSLLQGIVSMLPSILQSALQLIMSLAQGLIQNLPLILQTGVQLIQSLIQGIVSMLPMIIQSAIQLIISLVQGLIQNLPMIIQSAVQIVVALAAGLIQAIPQLVAAIPQLIAAIVDTIMSTNWLQVGWDIVKGIGKGLLDGIKGIFGGGGEEGGAAVATGAASGMTSNLGTVTAATTQVSTTMTQGLQPDTAAVNAAGANTMTALASGITANAGVVNTSVAGIAPGITTTLNSSLATVDTSATASTIGTNITTGVTTGIQTGTADVVSAAT
-579 LVKALPGI
+579 
-587 VAALVPA
+587 
-594 ITEAGAQI
+594 
-602 VKAFYE
+602 
-608 AFTGKEMSADA
+608 D
-619 FEGVKS
+619 
-625 GIDSVINVAKTAV
+625 
-638 PVIAGLAVAFKAM
+638 
-651 SIAKTIATGIKSFA
+651 
-665 TGLSSIAKSVTGGLA
+665 
-680 GKLTT
+680 
-685 VSTGMKT
+685 
-692 TGTAAASSGTKMSTA
+692 MST
-707 ATSFMKMGVAVLA
+707 
-720 IGGGLALAGVGF
+720 
-732 ALLAQSAIA
+732 
-741 LAGAG
+741 
-746 GGAIAV
+746 
-752 MVGMVAA
+752 
-759 IALLAVGAAALGT
+759 
-772 ALTAGAVGFIA
+772 
-783 FGGAVVLAGAGAVL
+783 
-797 FAAAVNLMTPP
+797 
-808 LLQLIPVIGQV
+808 
-819 VNTIVNSIG
+819 
-828 GILVTCIQTAGT
+828 
-840 AISTILQSIGDV
+840 
-852 FLKFGEGVS
+852 
-861 SIVSSIGGAISGVL
+861 
-875 DAVAGIF
+875 
-882 NSIGNAALNAGK
+882 
-894 GFELMANGLRTIS
+894 
-907 AIPLTSLIK
+907 
-916 SLAAVG
+916 
-922 DGLSTMSKYATE
+922 
-934 VAAIGQGL
+934 
-942 QGVVTAVNSL
+942 
-952 TTTTTQATTS
+952 
-962 AMALVASLT
+962 
-971 MLRTLTGEAITVG
+971 
-984 AIDVTGFTASCSVLV
+984 
-999 AAVVAMFAQ
+999 Q

-1045 GMANAN
+1045 GMAKAN

-1062 STLNAV
+1062 NTLNAV

-1102 VKATINSALDI
+1102 VKTTINSALDI

-1119 LEESGEFSG
+1119 LEDSGEFSG

-1150 NTAIEP
+1150 DTAIEP

-1168 SGPVTGGGGKVLSGL
+1168 SGPVTSGGGKVLSGL

>member
-129 QASIL
+129 QASVL

-146 TGMVDGIKEFTDTI
+146 TGMVNGIKEFTDTI
-160 TEGKSGIKGF
+160 TEGQSGIKGF

-225 SNLHTALKKV
+225 AGLHTALKKV

-255 SASDAVTNGLGKAI
+255 SAGSAVASGLGSAI

-461 ADVIEAI
+461 ADIIEAI
-468 HVVQD
+468 HVIQND
-473 NMGITGTTAKEASTT
+473 MGITGTTANEAATT

-511 KNFDASIDNLIS
+511 DNFNKSIDALVQ
-523 TAKTFA
+523 TTTTFA
-529 GNLLPAITGALSGVG
+529 RNVLPAVTGALSGVG
-544 KLIDALA
+544 HLIESLA
-551 PMIAAKLPGLVSE
+551 PMIAQELPGLVATVLPSLVNAAQSLVSGLITGISSNIPQLAQVATQVFTAFANFILQSVPQILLVGLDLIVGLAQGLTQGLPE
-564 ILPPLVSAAGTMVAS
+564 ILQQGIQSIVNFCNGITSRIPTIITTAIQLIQTLVQGIAQNLPQIIQAGVTMVGSLLQGIVSMLPSILQSALQLIMSLAQGLIQNLPLILQTGVQLIQSLIQGIVSMLPMIIQSAIQLIISLVQGLIQNLPMIIQSAVQIVVALAAGLIQAIPQLVAAIPQLIAAIVDTIMSTNWLQVGWDIVKGIGKGLLDGIKGIFGGGGEEGGAAVATGAASGMTSNLGTVTAATTQVSTTMTQGLQPDTAAVNAAGANTMTALASGITANAGVVNTSVAGIAPGITTTLNSSLATVDTSATASTIGTNITTGVTTGIQTGTADVVSAAT
-579 LVKALPGI
+579 
-587 VAALVPA
+587 
-594 ITEAGAQI
+594 
-602 VKAFYE
+602 
-608 AFTGKEMSADA
+608 D
-619 FEGVKS
+619 
-625 GIDSVINVAKTAV
+625 
-638 PVIAGLAVAFKAM
+638 
-651 SIAKTIATGIKSFA
+651 
-665 TGLSSIAKSVTGGLA
+665 
-680 GKLTT
+680 
-685 VSTGMKT
+685 
-692 TGTAAASSGTKMSTA
+692 MST
-707 ATSFMKMGVAVLA
+707 
-720 IGGGLALAGVGF
+720 
-732 ALLAQSAIA
+732 
-741 LAGAG
+741 
-746 GGAIAV
+746 
-752 MVGMVAA
+752 
-759 IALLAVGAAALGT
+759 
-772 ALTAGAVGFIA
+772 
-783 FGGAVVLAGAGAVL
+783 
-797 FAAAVNLMTPP
+797 
-808 LLQLIPVIGQV
+808 
-819 VNTIVNSIG
+819 
-828 GILVTCIQTAGT
+828 
-840 AISTILQSIGDV
+840 
-852 FLKFGEGVS
+852 
-861 SIVSSIGGAISGVL
+861 
-875 DAVAGIF
+875 
-882 NSIGNAALNAGK
+882 
-894 GFELMANGLRTIS
+894 
-907 AIPLTSLIK
+907 
-916 SLAAVG
+916 
-922 DGLSTMSKYATE
+922 
-934 VAAIGQGL
+934 
-942 QGVVTAVNSL
+942 
-952 TTTTTQATTS
+952 
-962 AMALVASLT
+962 
-971 MLRTLTGEAITVG
+971 
-984 AIDVTGFTASCSVLV
+984 
-999 AAVVAMFAQ
+999 Q

-1045 GMANAN
+1045 GMAKAN

-1062 STLNAV
+1062 NTLNAV

-1102 VKATINSALDI
+1102 VKTTINSALDI

-1119 LEESGEFSG
+1119 LEDSGEFSG

-1150 NTAIEP
+1150 DTAIEP

-1168 SGPVTGGGGKVLSGL
+1168 SGPVTSGGGKVLSGL

>member
-146 TGMVDGIKEFTDTI
+146 TGMVDGIKEVTDTI
-160 TEGKSGIKGF
+160 TEGKNGIKGF

-225 SNLHTALKKV
+225 AGLHTALKKV

-255 SASDAVTNGLGKAI
+255 SAGSAVASGLGSAI

-439 EMQRLLK
+439 EMQRLLT

-461 ADVIEAI
+461 ADIIEAI
-468 HVVQD
+468 HVIQND
-473 NMGITGTTAKEASTT
+473 MGITGTTAKEAATT

-511 KNFDASIDNLIS
+511 ENFNKSIDALVE
-523 TAKTFA
+523 TTKTFA
-529 GNLLPAITGALSGVG
+529 GNVLPAVTGALSGVG
-544 KLIDALA
+544 KLIEGLA
-551 PMIAAKLPGLVSE
+551 PMVAQELPGLVATVLPSLVNAAQSLVSGLITGISSNIPQLSQVATQVFTAFADFLLQSVPQ
-564 ILPPLVSAAGTMVAS
+564 ILLVGLDLIVGLAQGLTQGLPQILQQGVQSIVNFCNGITSRIPTIITTAIQLIQTLVQGIAQNLPQIIQAGVTMIGSLLQGIVSMLPSILQSALQLIMSLVQGLIQNLPLILQTGVQLIQSLIQGIVTMLPMIIQSAIQLIISLVQGLIQNLPMIIQSAVQIVVALAGGLIQAIPQLVAAIPQLIAAIVDTIMSTNWLQVGWDIVKGIGKGLLDGIKGIFGGGGEEGGAAVATGAASGITSNLGTVTAATTQVSTTMTQGLQPDTAAVNAAGANTMTALASGITANAGVVNTSVAGIAPGITTTLNSSLATVDTSATASTIGTNITTGVTTGIQTGTAEVVSAAT
-579 LVKALPGI
+579 
-587 VAALVPA
+587 
-594 ITEAGAQI
+594 
-602 VKAFYE
+602 
-608 AFTGKEMSADA
+608 D
-619 FEGVKS
+619 
-625 GIDSVINVAKTAV
+625 
-638 PVIAGLAVAFKAM
+638 
-651 SIAKTIATGIKSFA
+651 
-665 TGLSSIAKSVTGGLA
+665 
-680 GKLTT
+680 
-685 VSTGMKT
+685 
-692 TGTAAASSGTKMSTA
+692 MST
-707 ATSFMKMGVAVLA
+707 
-720 IGGGLALAGVGF
+720 
-732 ALLAQSAIA
+732 
-741 LAGAG
+741 
-746 GGAIAV
+746 
-752 MVGMVAA
+752 
-759 IALLAVGAAALGT
+759 
-772 ALTAGAVGFIA
+772 
-783 FGGAVVLAGAGAVL
+783 
-797 FAAAVNLMTPP
+797 
-808 LLQLIPVIGQV
+808 
-819 VNTIVNSIG
+819 
-828 GILVTCIQTAGT
+828 
-840 AISTILQSIGDV
+840 
-852 FLKFGEGVS
+852 
-861 SIVSSIGGAISGVL
+861 
-875 DAVAGIF
+875 
-882 NSIGNAALNAGK
+882 
-894 GFELMANGLRTIS
+894 
-907 AIPLTSLIK
+907 
-916 SLAAVG
+916 
-922 DGLSTMSKYATE
+922 
-934 VAAIGQGL
+934 
-942 QGVVTAVNSL
+942 
-952 TTTTTQATTS
+952 
-962 AMALVASLT
+962 
-971 MLRTLTGEAITVG
+971 
-984 AIDVTGFTASCSVLV
+984 
-999 AAVVAMFAQ
+999 Q
-1008 AQTAIDTGMSNIS
+1008 AQTAIDTGVSNIS

>member
-160 TEGKSGIKGF
+160 TEGQSGIKGF

-225 SNLHTALKKV
+225 AGLHTALKKV

-255 SASDAVTNGLGKAI
+255 SAGSAVASGLGSAI

-439 EMQRLLK
+439 EMQRLLT

-461 ADVIEAI
+461 ADIIEAI
-468 HVVQD
+468 HVIQND
-473 NMGITGTTAKEASTT
+473 MGITGTTANEAATT

-511 KNFDASIDNLIS
+511 DNFNKSIDALVQTS
-523 TAKTFA
+523 TTFA
-529 GNLLPAITGALSGVG
+529 RNVLPAVTGALSGVG
-544 KLIDALA
+544 KLIEGLA
-551 PMIAAKLPGLVSE
+551 PMVAQELPGLVATVLPSLVNAAQSLVSGLITGISSNIPQIAQVATQVFTAFANFILHSVPE
-564 ILPPLVSAAGTMVAS
+564 ILLVGLDLIVGLAQGLTQGLPQILQQGVQSIVNFCNGITSRIPTIITTAIQLVQSLVQGLTQNLPQLIQSGVTMIASLQQGIWQMLPSILQSAIQLVMSLVQGVIQSLPLILQSGVQMVQSMVQGIVSMLPMIIQSAIQLIISLVQGLIQNLPMIIQSAVQIVVALAGGLIQAIPQLVAAIPQLIAAIVDTIMSTNWLQVGWDIVKGIGKGLLDGIKGIFGGGGEEGGAAVATGAASGMTSNLGTVTAATTQVSTTMTQGLQPDTAAVNAAGANTMTALASGITANAGVVNTSVAGIAPGITTTLNSSLATVDTSATASTIGTNITTGVTTGIQTGTADVVSAAT
-579 LVKALPGI
+579 
-587 VAALVPA
+587 
-594 ITEAGAQI
+594 
-602 VKAFYE
+602 
-608 AFTGKEMSADA
+608 D
-619 FEGVKS
+619 
-625 GIDSVINVAKTAV
+625 
-638 PVIAGLAVAFKAM
+638 
-651 SIAKTIATGIKSFA
+651 
-665 TGLSSIAKSVTGGLA
+665 
-680 GKLTT
+680 
-685 VSTGMKT
+685 
-692 TGTAAASSGTKMSTA
+692 MST
-707 ATSFMKMGVAVLA
+707 
-720 IGGGLALAGVGF
+720 
-732 ALLAQSAIA
+732 
-741 LAGAG
+741 
-746 GGAIAV
+746 
-752 MVGMVAA
+752 
-759 IALLAVGAAALGT
+759 
-772 ALTAGAVGFIA
+772 
-783 FGGAVVLAGAGAVL
+783 
-797 FAAAVNLMTPP
+797 
-808 LLQLIPVIGQV
+808 
-819 VNTIVNSIG
+819 
-828 GILVTCIQTAGT
+828 
-840 AISTILQSIGDV
+840 
-852 FLKFGEGVS
+852 
-861 SIVSSIGGAISGVL
+861 
-875 DAVAGIF
+875 
-882 NSIGNAALNAGK
+882 
-894 GFELMANGLRTIS
+894 
-907 AIPLTSLIK
+907 
-916 SLAAVG
+916 
-922 DGLSTMSKYATE
+922 
-934 VAAIGQGL
+934 
-942 QGVVTAVNSL
+942 
-952 TTTTTQATTS
+952 
-962 AMALVASLT
+962 
-971 MLRTLTGEAITVG
+971 
-984 AIDVTGFTASCSVLV
+984 
-999 AAVVAMFAQ
+999 Q

-1068 NLYSCGVNIMQGLNN
+1068 DLYSCGVNIMQGLNN
-1083 GLASMRGT
+1083 GLASMSGT

>member
-129 QASIL
+129 QASVL

-225 SNLHTALKKV
+225 AGLHTALKKV

-255 SASDAVTNGLGKAI
+255 SAGSAVASGLGSAI

-461 ADVIEAI
+461 ADIIEAI
-468 HVVQD
+468 HVIQND
-473 NMGITGTTAKEASTT
+473 MGITGTTANEAATT

-511 KNFDASIDNLIS
+511 DNFNKSIDALVQ
-523 TAKTFA
+523 TTTTFA
-529 GNLLPAITGALSGVG
+529 RNVLPAVTGALSGVG
-544 KLIDALA
+544 HLIESLA
-551 PMIAAKLPGLVSE
+551 PMIAQELPGLVATVLPSLVNAAQSLVSGLITGISSNIPQLAQVATQVFTAFANFILQSVPE
-564 ILPPLVSAAGTMVAS
+564 ILLVGLDLIVGLAQGLTQGLPQIIQQGVQSIVNFCNGITSRIPTIITTAIQLIQTLVQGIAQNLPQIIQAGVTMVGSLLQGIVSMLPSILQSALQLIMSLAQGLIQNLPLILQTGVQLIQSLIQGIVYMLPMIIQSAIQLIISLVQGLIQNLPMIIQSAVQIVVALAAGLIQAIPQLVAAIPQLIAAIVDTIMSTNWLQVGWDIVKGIGKGLLDGIKGIFGGGGEEGGAAVATGAASGMTSNLGTVTAATTQVSTTMTQGLQPDTAAVNAAGANTMTALASGITANAGVVNTSVAGIAPGITTTLNSSLATVDTSATASTIGTNITTGVTTGIQTGTADVVSAAT
-579 LVKALPGI
+579 
-587 VAALVPA
+587 
-594 ITEAGAQI
+594 
-602 VKAFYE
+602 
-608 AFTGKEMSADA
+608 D
-619 FEGVKS
+619 
-625 GIDSVINVAKTAV
+625 
-638 PVIAGLAVAFKAM
+638 
-651 SIAKTIATGIKSFA
+651 
-665 TGLSSIAKSVTGGLA
+665 
-680 GKLTT
+680 
-685 VSTGMKT
+685 
-692 TGTAAASSGTKMSTA
+692 MST
-707 ATSFMKMGVAVLA
+707 
-720 IGGGLALAGVGF
+720 
-732 ALLAQSAIA
+732 
-741 LAGAG
+741 
-746 GGAIAV
+746 
-752 MVGMVAA
+752 
-759 IALLAVGAAALGT
+759 
-772 ALTAGAVGFIA
+772 
-783 FGGAVVLAGAGAVL
+783 
-797 FAAAVNLMTPP
+797 
-808 LLQLIPVIGQV
+808 
-819 VNTIVNSIG
+819 
-828 GILVTCIQTAGT
+828 
-840 AISTILQSIGDV
+840 
-852 FLKFGEGVS
+852 
-861 SIVSSIGGAISGVL
+861 
-875 DAVAGIF
+875 
-882 NSIGNAALNAGK
+882 
-894 GFELMANGLRTIS
+894 
-907 AIPLTSLIK
+907 
-916 SLAAVG
+916 
-922 DGLSTMSKYATE
+922 
-934 VAAIGQGL
+934 
-942 QGVVTAVNSL
+942 
-952 TTTTTQATTS
+952 
-962 AMALVASLT
+962 
-971 MLRTLTGEAITVG
+971 
-984 AIDVTGFTASCSVLV
+984 
-999 AAVVAMFAQ
+999 Q

-1045 GMANAN
+1045 GMAKAN

-1062 STLNAV
+1062 NTLNAV

-1102 VKATINSALDI
+1102 VKTTINSALDI

-1119 LEESGEFSG
+1119 LEDSGEFSG

-1150 NTAIEP
+1150 DTAIEP

-1168 SGPVTGGGGKVLSGL
+1168 SGPVTSGGGKVLSGL

>member
-16 FSGKMSSMVADTE
+16 FSGKMSTMVADTE

-129 QASIL
+129 QASVL

-146 TGMVDGIKEFTDTI
+146 TGMVNGIKEFTDTI
-160 TEGKSGIKGF
+160 TEGQSGIKGF

-225 SNLHTALKKV
+225 AGLHTALKKV

-255 SASDAVTNGLGKAI
+255 SAGSAVASGLGSAI

-461 ADVIEAI
+461 ADIIEAI
-468 HVVQD
+468 HVIQND
-473 NMGITGTTAKEASTT
+473 MGITGTTVNEAATT

-511 KNFDASIDNLIS
+511 DNFNKSIDALVQ
-523 TAKTFA
+523 TTTTFA
-529 GNLLPAITGALSGVG
+529 RNVLPAVTGALSGVG
-544 KLIDALA
+544 HLIESLA
-551 PMIAAKLPGLVSE
+551 PMIAQELPGLVATVLPSLVNAAQSLVSGLITGISSNIPQLAQVATQVFTAFVNFILQSVPQILLVGLDLIVGLAQGLTQGLPE
-564 ILPPLVSAAGTMVAS
+564 ILQQGIQSIVNFCNGITSRIPTIITTAIQLIQTLVQGIAQNLPQIIQAGVTMVGSLLQGIVSMLPSILQSALQLIMSLAQGLIQNLPLILQTGVQLIQSLIQGIVSMLPMIIQSAIQLIISLVQGLIQNLPMIIQSAVQIVVALAAGLIQAIPQLVAAIPQLIAAIVDTIMSTNWLQVGWDIVKGICKGLLDGIKGIFGGGGEEGGAAVATGAASGMTSNLGTVTAATTQVSTTMTQGLQPDTAAVNAAGANTMTALASGITANAGVVNTSVAGIAPGITTTLNSSLATVDTSATASTIGTNITTGVTTGIQTGTADVVSAAT
-579 LVKALPGI
+579 
-587 VAALVPA
+587 
-594 ITEAGAQI
+594 
-602 VKAFYE
+602 
-608 AFTGKEMSADA
+608 D
-619 FEGVKS
+619 
-625 GIDSVINVAKTAV
+625 
-638 PVIAGLAVAFKAM
+638 
-651 SIAKTIATGIKSFA
+651 
-665 TGLSSIAKSVTGGLA
+665 
-680 GKLTT
+680 
-685 VSTGMKT
+685 
-692 TGTAAASSGTKMSTA
+692 MST
-707 ATSFMKMGVAVLA
+707 
-720 IGGGLALAGVGF
+720 
-732 ALLAQSAIA
+732 
-741 LAGAG
+741 
-746 GGAIAV
+746 
-752 MVGMVAA
+752 
-759 IALLAVGAAALGT
+759 
-772 ALTAGAVGFIA
+772 
-783 FGGAVVLAGAGAVL
+783 
-797 FAAAVNLMTPP
+797 
-808 LLQLIPVIGQV
+808 
-819 VNTIVNSIG
+819 
-828 GILVTCIQTAGT
+828 
-840 AISTILQSIGDV
+840 
-852 FLKFGEGVS
+852 
-861 SIVSSIGGAISGVL
+861 
-875 DAVAGIF
+875 
-882 NSIGNAALNAGK
+882 
-894 GFELMANGLRTIS
+894 
-907 AIPLTSLIK
+907 
-916 SLAAVG
+916 
-922 DGLSTMSKYATE
+922 
-934 VAAIGQGL
+934 
-942 QGVVTAVNSL
+942 
-952 TTTTTQATTS
+952 
-962 AMALVASLT
+962 
-971 MLRTLTGEAITVG
+971 
-984 AIDVTGFTASCSVLV
+984 
-999 AAVVAMFAQ
+999 Q

-1045 GMANAN
+1045 GMAKAN
-1051 TAVSEGITAIT
+1051 TAVSEGVTAIT
-1062 STLNAV
+1062 NTLNAV

-1150 NTAIEP
+1150 DTAIEP

-1168 SGPVTGGGGKVLSGL
+1168 SGPVTSGGGKVLSGL

>member
-16 FSGKMSSMVADTE
+16 FSGKMSTMVADTE

-129 QASIL
+129 QASVL

-225 SNLHTALKKV
+225 AGLHTALKKV

-255 SASDAVTNGLGKAI
+255 SAGSAVASGLGSAI

-461 ADVIEAI
+461 ADIIEAI
-468 HVVQD
+468 HVIQND
-473 NMGITGTTAKEASTT
+473 MGITGTTANEAATT

-511 KNFDASIDNLIS
+511 DNFNKSIDALVQ
-523 TAKTFA
+523 TTTTFA
-529 GNLLPAITGALSGVG
+529 RNVLPAVTGALSGVG
-544 KLIDALA
+544 HLIESLA
-551 PMIAAKLPGLVSE
+551 PMIAQELPGLVATVLPSLVNAAQSLVSGLITGISSNIPQLAQVATQVFTAFANFILQSVPQILLVGLDLIVGLAQGLTQGLPE
-564 ILPPLVSAAGTMVAS
+564 ILQQGIQSIVNFCNGITSRIPTIITTAIQLIQTLVQGIAQNLPQIIQAGVTMVGSLLQGIVSMLPSILQAALQLIMSLAQGLIQNLPLILQTGVQLIQSLIQGIVSMLPMIIQSAIQLIISLVQGLIQNLPMIIQSAVQIVVALAAGLIQAIPQLVAAIPQLIAAIVDTIMSTNWLQVGWDIVKGIGKGLLDGIKGIFGGGGEEGGAAVATGAASGMTSNLGTVTAATTQVSTTMTQGLQPDTAAVNAAGANTMTALASGITANAGVVNTSVAGIAPGITTTLNSSLATVDTSATASTIGTNITTGVTTGIQTGTADVVSAAT
-579 LVKALPGI
+579 
-587 VAALVPA
+587 
-594 ITEAGAQI
+594 
-602 VKAFYE
+602 
-608 AFTGKEMSADA
+608 D
-619 FEGVKS
+619 
-625 GIDSVINVAKTAV
+625 
-638 PVIAGLAVAFKAM
+638 
-651 SIAKTIATGIKSFA
+651 
-665 TGLSSIAKSVTGGLA
+665 
-680 GKLTT
+680 
-685 VSTGMKT
+685 
-692 TGTAAASSGTKMSTA
+692 MST
-707 ATSFMKMGVAVLA
+707 
-720 IGGGLALAGVGF
+720 
-732 ALLAQSAIA
+732 
-741 LAGAG
+741 
-746 GGAIAV
+746 
-752 MVGMVAA
+752 
-759 IALLAVGAAALGT
+759 
-772 ALTAGAVGFIA
+772 
-783 FGGAVVLAGAGAVL
+783 
-797 FAAAVNLMTPP
+797 
-808 LLQLIPVIGQV
+808 
-819 VNTIVNSIG
+819 
-828 GILVTCIQTAGT
+828 
-840 AISTILQSIGDV
+840 
-852 FLKFGEGVS
+852 
-861 SIVSSIGGAISGVL
+861 
-875 DAVAGIF
+875 
-882 NSIGNAALNAGK
+882 
-894 GFELMANGLRTIS
+894 
-907 AIPLTSLIK
+907 
-916 SLAAVG
+916 
-922 DGLSTMSKYATE
+922 
-934 VAAIGQGL
+934 
-942 QGVVTAVNSL
+942 
-952 TTTTTQATTS
+952 
-962 AMALVASLT
+962 
-971 MLRTLTGEAITVG
+971 
-984 AIDVTGFTASCSVLV
+984 
-999 AAVVAMFAQ
+999 Q

-1045 GMANAN
+1045 GMAKAN

-1062 STLNAV
+1062 NTLNAV

-1150 NTAIEP
+1150 DTAIEP

-1168 SGPVTGGGGKVLSGL
+1168 SGPVTSGGGKVLSGL

>member
-16 FSGKMSSMVADTE
+16 FSGKMSTMVADTE

-129 QASIL
+129 QASVL

-225 SNLHTALKKV
+225 AGLHTALKKV

-255 SASDAVTNGLGKAI
+255 SAGSAVASGLGSAI

-461 ADVIEAI
+461 ADIIEAI
-468 HVVQD
+468 HVIQND
-473 NMGITGTTAKEASTT
+473 MGITGTTANEAATT

-511 KNFDASIDNLIS
+511 DNFNKSIDALVQ
-523 TAKTFA
+523 TTTTFA
-529 GNLLPAITGALSGVG
+529 RNVLPAVTGALSGVG
-544 KLIDALA
+544 HLIESLA
-551 PMIAAKLPGLVSE
+551 PMIAQELPGLVATVLPSLVNAAQSLVSGLITGISSNIPQLAQVATQVFTAFANFILQSVPQILLVGLDLIVGLAQGLTQGLPE
-564 ILPPLVSAAGTMVAS
+564 ILQQGIQSIVNFCNGITSRIPTIITTAIQLIQTLVQGIAQNLPQIIQAGVTMVGSLLQGIAQSLPSLVQSAVQLVHTIQDSIWQNIPQILQLGVQIIVSLVQGIVQSLPMIIQGAIQGITGFIQTIISNLPLIIQSAVQIVVALAAGLIQAIPQLVAAIPQLIAAIVDTIMSTNWLQVGWDIVKGIGKGLLDGIKGIFGGGGEEGGAAVATGAASGMTSNLGTVTAATTQVSTTMTQGLQPDTAAVNAAGANTMTALASGITANAGVVNTSVAGIAPGITTTLNSSLATVDTSATASTIGTNITTGVTTGIQTGTADVVSAAT
-579 LVKALPGI
+579 
-587 VAALVPA
+587 
-594 ITEAGAQI
+594 
-602 VKAFYE
+602 
-608 AFTGKEMSADA
+608 D
-619 FEGVKS
+619 
-625 GIDSVINVAKTAV
+625 
-638 PVIAGLAVAFKAM
+638 
-651 SIAKTIATGIKSFA
+651 
-665 TGLSSIAKSVTGGLA
+665 
-680 GKLTT
+680 
-685 VSTGMKT
+685 
-692 TGTAAASSGTKMSTA
+692 MST
-707 ATSFMKMGVAVLA
+707 
-720 IGGGLALAGVGF
+720 
-732 ALLAQSAIA
+732 
-741 LAGAG
+741 
-746 GGAIAV
+746 
-752 MVGMVAA
+752 
-759 IALLAVGAAALGT
+759 
-772 ALTAGAVGFIA
+772 
-783 FGGAVVLAGAGAVL
+783 
-797 FAAAVNLMTPP
+797 
-808 LLQLIPVIGQV
+808 
-819 VNTIVNSIG
+819 
-828 GILVTCIQTAGT
+828 
-840 AISTILQSIGDV
+840 
-852 FLKFGEGVS
+852 
-861 SIVSSIGGAISGVL
+861 
-875 DAVAGIF
+875 
-882 NSIGNAALNAGK
+882 
-894 GFELMANGLRTIS
+894 
-907 AIPLTSLIK
+907 
-916 SLAAVG
+916 
-922 DGLSTMSKYATE
+922 
-934 VAAIGQGL
+934 
-942 QGVVTAVNSL
+942 
-952 TTTTTQATTS
+952 
-962 AMALVASLT
+962 
-971 MLRTLTGEAITVG
+971 
-984 AIDVTGFTASCSVLV
+984 
-999 AAVVAMFAQ
+999 Q

-1045 GMANAN
+1045 GMAKAN

-1062 STLNAV
+1062 NTLNAV

-1150 NTAIEP
+1150 DTAIEP

-1168 SGPVTGGGGKVLSGL
+1168 SGPVTSGGGKVLSGL

>member
-219 DGKTGA
+219 DGKTEAAG
-225 SNLHTALKKV
+225 LHTALKKV

-255 SASDAVTNGLGKAI
+255 SAGSAVASGLGSAI
-269 KATAK
+269 KTTAK

-439 EMQRLLK
+439 EMQRLLTN
-446 DAGKLANT
+446 AGKLANT

-461 ADVIEAI
+461 ADIIEAI
-468 HVVQD
+468 HVIQND
-473 NMGITGTTAKEASTT
+473 MGITGTTANEAATT

-511 KNFDASIDNLIS
+511 DNFNKSIDALVQ
-523 TAKTFA
+523 TTTTFA
-529 GNLLPAITGALSGVG
+529 RNVLPAVTGALSGVG
-544 KLIDALA
+544 HLIESLA
-551 PMIAAKLPGLVSE
+551 PMIAQELPGLVATVLPSLVNAAQSLVSGLITGISSNIPQLAQVATQVFTAFANFILQSVPE
-564 ILPPLVSAAGTMVAS
+564 ILLVGLDLIVGLAQGLTQGLPQIIQQGVQSIVNFCNGITSRIPTIITTAIQLIQTLVQGIAQNLPQIIQAGVTMVGSLLQGIAQSLPSLVQSAVQLVRTIQDSIWQNIPQILQLGVQIIVSLVQGIVQSLPMIIQGAIQGITGFIQTIISNLPLIIQSAVQIVVALAAGLIQAIPQLVAAIPQLIAAIVDTIMSTNWLQVGWDIVKGIGKGLLDGIKGIFGGGGEEGGAAVATGAASGMTSNLGTVTAATTQVSTTMTQGLQPDTAAVNAAGANTMTALASGITANAGVVNTSVAGIAPGITTTLNSSLATVDTSATASTIGTNITTGVTTGIQTGTAEVVSAAT
-579 LVKALPGI
+579 
-587 VAALVPA
+587 
-594 ITEAGAQI
+594 
-602 VKAFYE
+602 
-608 AFTGKEMSADA
+608 D
-619 FEGVKS
+619 
-625 GIDSVINVAKTAV
+625 
-638 PVIAGLAVAFKAM
+638 
-651 SIAKTIATGIKSFA
+651 
-665 TGLSSIAKSVTGGLA
+665 
-680 GKLTT
+680 
-685 VSTGMKT
+685 
-692 TGTAAASSGTKMSTA
+692 MST
-707 ATSFMKMGVAVLA
+707 
-720 IGGGLALAGVGF
+720 
-732 ALLAQSAIA
+732 
-741 LAGAG
+741 
-746 GGAIAV
+746 
-752 MVGMVAA
+752 
-759 IALLAVGAAALGT
+759 
-772 ALTAGAVGFIA
+772 
-783 FGGAVVLAGAGAVL
+783 
-797 FAAAVNLMTPP
+797 
-808 LLQLIPVIGQV
+808 
-819 VNTIVNSIG
+819 
-828 GILVTCIQTAGT
+828 
-840 AISTILQSIGDV
+840 
-852 FLKFGEGVS
+852 
-861 SIVSSIGGAISGVL
+861 
-875 DAVAGIF
+875 
-882 NSIGNAALNAGK
+882 
-894 GFELMANGLRTIS
+894 
-907 AIPLTSLIK
+907 
-916 SLAAVG
+916 
-922 DGLSTMSKYATE
+922 
-934 VAAIGQGL
+934 
-942 QGVVTAVNSL
+942 
-952 TTTTTQATTS
+952 
-962 AMALVASLT
+962 
-971 MLRTLTGEAITVG
+971 
-984 AIDVTGFTASCSVLV
+984 
-999 AAVVAMFAQ
+999 Q

-1168 SGPVTGGGGKVLSGL
+1168 SGPITGGGGKVLSGL

>member
-16 FSGKMSSMVADTE
+16 FSGKMSSMVAATE

-225 SNLHTALKKV
+225 AGLHTALKKV

-255 SASDAVTNGLGKAI
+255 SAGSAVASGLGSAI

-439 EMQRLLK
+439 EMQRLLT

-461 ADVIEAI
+461 ADIIEAI
-468 HVVQD
+468 HVIQND
-473 NMGITGTTAKEASTT
+473 MGITGTTANEAATT

-511 KNFDASIDNLIS
+511 DNFNKSIDALVQTS
-523 TAKTFA
+523 TTFA
-529 GNLLPAITGALSGVG
+529 RNVLPAVTGALSGVG
-544 KLIDALA
+544 KLIEGLA
-551 PMIAAKLPGLVSE
+551 PMVAQELPGLVATVLPSLVNAAQSLVSGLITGISSNIPQMAQVATQVFTAFANF
-564 ILPPLVSAAGTMVAS
+564 ILQSVPQILLVGLDLIVGLAQGLTQGLPQIIQQGVQSIVNFCNGITSRIPTIITTAIQLIQTLVQGIAQNLPQIIQAGVTMVGSLLQGIAQSLPSLVQSAVQLVRTIQDSIWQNIPQILQLGVQIIVSLVQGIVQSLPMIIQGAIQGITGFIQTIISNLPLIIQSAVQIVVALAGGLIQAIPQLVAAIPQLVAAIVDTIMSTNWLQVGWDIVKGIGKGLLDGIKGIFGGGGEEGGAAVATGAASGMTSNLGTVTAATTQVSTTMTQGLQPDTAAVNAAGANTMTALASGITANAGVVNTSVAGIAPGITTTLNSSLATVDTSATASTIGTNITTGVTTGIQTGTAEVVSAAT
-579 LVKALPGI
+579 
-587 VAALVPA
+587 
-594 ITEAGAQI
+594 
-602 VKAFYE
+602 
-608 AFTGKEMSADA
+608 D
-619 FEGVKS
+619 
-625 GIDSVINVAKTAV
+625 
-638 PVIAGLAVAFKAM
+638 
-651 SIAKTIATGIKSFA
+651 
-665 TGLSSIAKSVTGGLA
+665 
-680 GKLTT
+680 
-685 VSTGMKT
+685 
-692 TGTAAASSGTKMSTA
+692 MST
-707 ATSFMKMGVAVLA
+707 
-720 IGGGLALAGVGF
+720 
-732 ALLAQSAIA
+732 
-741 LAGAG
+741 
-746 GGAIAV
+746 
-752 MVGMVAA
+752 
-759 IALLAVGAAALGT
+759 
-772 ALTAGAVGFIA
+772 
-783 FGGAVVLAGAGAVL
+783 
-797 FAAAVNLMTPP
+797 
-808 LLQLIPVIGQV
+808 
-819 VNTIVNSIG
+819 
-828 GILVTCIQTAGT
+828 
-840 AISTILQSIGDV
+840 
-852 FLKFGEGVS
+852 
-861 SIVSSIGGAISGVL
+861 
-875 DAVAGIF
+875 
-882 NSIGNAALNAGK
+882 
-894 GFELMANGLRTIS
+894 
-907 AIPLTSLIK
+907 
-916 SLAAVG
+916 
-922 DGLSTMSKYATE
+922 
-934 VAAIGQGL
+934 
-942 QGVVTAVNSL
+942 
-952 TTTTTQATTS
+952 
-962 AMALVASLT
+962 
-971 MLRTLTGEAITVG
+971 
-984 AIDVTGFTASCSVLV
+984 
-999 AAVVAMFAQ
+999 Q

>member
-34 AASADRALE
+34 AASADRALD

-129 QASIL
+129 QASVL

-160 TEGKSGIKGF
+160 TEGQSGIKGF

-189 KSLTDKAKEFA
+189 KSLTEKAKEFA

-225 SNLHTALKKV
+225 AGLHTALKKV

-255 SASDAVTNGLGKAI
+255 SAGSAVASGLGSAI

-295 KAFADFQQLT
+295 KAFADFEQLT

-351 NKAYE
+351 NKAYQ

-439 EMQRLLK
+439 EMQRLLT

-461 ADVIEAI
+461 ADIIEAI
-468 HVVQD
+468 HVIQD
-473 NMGITGTTAKEASTT
+473 NMGITGTTAKEAATT

-511 KNFDASIDNLIS
+511 ENFNKSIDALVE
-523 TAKTFA
+523 TTKTFA
-529 GNLLPAITGALSGVG
+529 GNVLPAVTGALSGVG
-544 KLIDALA
+544 KLIEGLA
-551 PMIAAKLPGLVSE
+551 PMVAQELPGLVATVLPSLVNAAQSLVSGLITGISSNIPQLSQVATQVFTAFADFLLQSVPQ
-564 ILPPLVSAAGTMVAS
+564 ILLVGLDLIVGLAQGLTQGLPQILQQGVQSIVNFCNGITSRIPTIITTAIQLIQTLVQGIAQNLPQIIQAGVTMIGSLLQGIVSMLPSILQSALQLIMSLVQGLIQNLPLILQTGVQLIQSLIQGIVTMLPMIIQSAIQLIISLVQGLIQNLPMIIQSAVQIVVALAGGLIQAIPQLVAAIPQLIAAIVDTIMSTNWLQVGWDIVKGIGKGLLDGIKGIFGGGGEEGGAAVATGAASGMTSNLGTVTAATTQVSTTMTQGLQPDTAAVNAAGANTMTALASGITANAGVVNTSVAGIAPGITTTLNSSLATVDTSATASTIGTNITTGVTTGIQTGTAEVVSAAT
-579 LVKALPGI
+579 
-587 VAALVPA
+587 
-594 ITEAGAQI
+594 
-602 VKAFYE
+602 
-608 AFTGKEMSADA
+608 D
-619 FEGVKS
+619 
-625 GIDSVINVAKTAV
+625 
-638 PVIAGLAVAFKAM
+638 
-651 SIAKTIATGIKSFA
+651 
-665 TGLSSIAKSVTGGLA
+665 
-680 GKLTT
+680 
-685 VSTGMKT
+685 
-692 TGTAAASSGTKMSTA
+692 MST
-707 ATSFMKMGVAVLA
+707 
-720 IGGGLALAGVGF
+720 
-732 ALLAQSAIA
+732 
-741 LAGAG
+741 
-746 GGAIAV
+746 
-752 MVGMVAA
+752 
-759 IALLAVGAAALGT
+759 
-772 ALTAGAVGFIA
+772 
-783 FGGAVVLAGAGAVL
+783 
-797 FAAAVNLMTPP
+797 
-808 LLQLIPVIGQV
+808 
-819 VNTIVNSIG
+819 
-828 GILVTCIQTAGT
+828 
-840 AISTILQSIGDV
+840 
-852 FLKFGEGVS
+852 
-861 SIVSSIGGAISGVL
+861 
-875 DAVAGIF
+875 
-882 NSIGNAALNAGK
+882 
-894 GFELMANGLRTIS
+894 
-907 AIPLTSLIK
+907 
-916 SLAAVG
+916 
-922 DGLSTMSKYATE
+922 
-934 VAAIGQGL
+934 
-942 QGVVTAVNSL
+942 
-952 TTTTTQATTS
+952 
-962 AMALVASLT
+962 
-971 MLRTLTGEAITVG
+971 
-984 AIDVTGFTASCSVLV
+984 
-999 AAVVAMFAQ
+999 Q

-1102 VKATINSALDI
+1102 VKTTINSALDI

>member
-207 ANSLKGLKSSFT
+207 ANSIKGLKSSFT

-225 SNLHTALKKV
+225 AGLHTALKKV

-255 SASDAVTNGLGKAI
+255 SAGSAVASGLGSAI

-439 EMQRLLK
+439 EMQRLLT

-461 ADVIEAI
+461 ADIIEAI
-468 HVVQD
+468 HVIQND
-473 NMGITGTTAKEASTT
+473 MGITGTTANEAATT

-511 KNFDASIDNLIS
+511 DNFNKSIDALVQTS
-523 TAKTFA
+523 TTFA
-529 GNLLPAITGALSGVG
+529 RNVLPAVTGALSGVG
-544 KLIDALA
+544 KLIEGLA
-551 PMIAAKLPGLVSE
+551 PMVAQELPGLVATVLPSLVNAAQSLVSGLITGISSNIPQMAQVATQVFTAFANF
-564 ILPPLVSAAGTMVAS
+564 ILQSVPQILLVGLDLIVGLAQGLTQGLPQIIQQGVQSIVNFCNGITSRMPTIITTAIQLIQTLVQGIAQNLPQIIQAGVTMIGSLLQGIVSMLPSILQSALQLIMSLVQGLIQNLPLILQTGVQLIQSLIQGIVTMLPMIIQSAIQLIISLVQGLIQNLPMIIQSAVQIVVALAGGLIQAIPQLVAAIPQLIAAIVDTIMSTNWLQVGWDIVKGIGKGLLDGIKGIFGGGGEEGGAAVATGAASGMTSNLGTVTAATTQVSTTMTQGLQPDTAAVNAAGANTMTALASGITANAGVVNTSVAGIAPGITTTLNSSLATVDTSATASTIGTNITTGVTTGIQTGTAEVVSAAT
-579 LVKALPGI
+579 
-587 VAALVPA
+587 
-594 ITEAGAQI
+594 
-602 VKAFYE
+602 
-608 AFTGKEMSADA
+608 D
-619 FEGVKS
+619 
-625 GIDSVINVAKTAV
+625 
-638 PVIAGLAVAFKAM
+638 
-651 SIAKTIATGIKSFA
+651 
-665 TGLSSIAKSVTGGLA
+665 
-680 GKLTT
+680 
-685 VSTGMKT
+685 
-692 TGTAAASSGTKMSTA
+692 MST
-707 ATSFMKMGVAVLA
+707 
-720 IGGGLALAGVGF
+720 
-732 ALLAQSAIA
+732 
-741 LAGAG
+741 
-746 GGAIAV
+746 
-752 MVGMVAA
+752 
-759 IALLAVGAAALGT
+759 
-772 ALTAGAVGFIA
+772 
-783 FGGAVVLAGAGAVL
+783 
-797 FAAAVNLMTPP
+797 
-808 LLQLIPVIGQV
+808 
-819 VNTIVNSIG
+819 
-828 GILVTCIQTAGT
+828 
-840 AISTILQSIGDV
+840 
-852 FLKFGEGVS
+852 
-861 SIVSSIGGAISGVL
+861 
-875 DAVAGIF
+875 
-882 NSIGNAALNAGK
+882 
-894 GFELMANGLRTIS
+894 
-907 AIPLTSLIK
+907 
-916 SLAAVG
+916 
-922 DGLSTMSKYATE
+922 
-934 VAAIGQGL
+934 
-942 QGVVTAVNSL
+942 
-952 TTTTTQATTS
+952 
-962 AMALVASLT
+962 
-971 MLRTLTGEAITVG
+971 
-984 AIDVTGFTASCSVLV
+984 
-999 AAVVAMFAQ
+999 Q

>member
-225 SNLHTALKKV
+225 AGLHTALKKV

-255 SASDAVTNGLGKAI
+255 SAGSAVASGLGSAI

-439 EMQRLLK
+439 EMQRLLT

-461 ADVIEAI
+461 ADIIEAI
-468 HVVQD
+468 HVIQND
-473 NMGITGTTAKEASTT
+473 MGITGTTANEAATT

-511 KNFDASIDNLIS
+511 DNFNKSIDALVQTS
-523 TAKTFA
+523 TTFA
-529 GNLLPAITGALSGVG
+529 RNVLPAVTGALSGVG
-544 KLIDALA
+544 KLIEGLA
-551 PMIAAKLPGLVSE
+551 PMVAQELPGLVATVLPSLVNAAQSLVSGLITGISSNIPQMAQVATQVFTAFANF
-564 ILPPLVSAAGTMVAS
+564 ILQSVPQILLVGLDLIVGLAQGLTQGLPQILQQGVQSIVNFCNGITSRMPTIITTAIQLIQTLVQGIAQNLPQIIQAGVTMIGSLLQGIVSMLPSILQSALQLIMSLVQGLIQNLPLILQTGVQLIQSLIQGIVTMLPMIIQSAIQLIISLVQGLIQNLPMIIQSAVQIVVALAGGLIQAIPQLVAAIPQLIAAIVDTIMSTNWLQVGWDIVKGIGKGLLDGIKGIFGGGGEEGGAAVATGAASGMTSNLGTVTAATTQVSTTMTQGLQPDTAAVNAAGANTMTALASGITANAGVVNTSVAGIAPGITTTLNSSLATVDTSATASTIGTNITTGVTTGIQTGTAEVVSAAT
-579 LVKALPGI
+579 
-587 VAALVPA
+587 
-594 ITEAGAQI
+594 
-602 VKAFYE
+602 
-608 AFTGKEMSADA
+608 D
-619 FEGVKS
+619 
-625 GIDSVINVAKTAV
+625 
-638 PVIAGLAVAFKAM
+638 
-651 SIAKTIATGIKSFA
+651 
-665 TGLSSIAKSVTGGLA
+665 
-680 GKLTT
+680 
-685 VSTGMKT
+685 
-692 TGTAAASSGTKMSTA
+692 MST
-707 ATSFMKMGVAVLA
+707 
-720 IGGGLALAGVGF
+720 
-732 ALLAQSAIA
+732 
-741 LAGAG
+741 
-746 GGAIAV
+746 
-752 MVGMVAA
+752 
-759 IALLAVGAAALGT
+759 
-772 ALTAGAVGFIA
+772 
-783 FGGAVVLAGAGAVL
+783 
-797 FAAAVNLMTPP
+797 
-808 LLQLIPVIGQV
+808 
-819 VNTIVNSIG
+819 
-828 GILVTCIQTAGT
+828 
-840 AISTILQSIGDV
+840 
-852 FLKFGEGVS
+852 
-861 SIVSSIGGAISGVL
+861 
-875 DAVAGIF
+875 
-882 NSIGNAALNAGK
+882 
-894 GFELMANGLRTIS
+894 
-907 AIPLTSLIK
+907 
-916 SLAAVG
+916 
-922 DGLSTMSKYATE
+922 
-934 VAAIGQGL
+934 
-942 QGVVTAVNSL
+942 
-952 TTTTTQATTS
+952 
-962 AMALVASLT
+962 
-971 MLRTLTGEAITVG
+971 
-984 AIDVTGFTASCSVLV
+984 
-999 AAVVAMFAQ
+999 Q

-1051 TAVSEGITAIT
+1051 TAVSEGVTAIT

>member
-160 TEGKSGIKGF
+160 TEGQSGIKGF

-225 SNLHTALKKV
+225 AGLHTALKKV

-255 SASDAVTNGLGKAI
+255 SAGSAVASGLGSAI

-439 EMQRLLK
+439 EMQRLLT

-461 ADVIEAI
+461 ADIIEAI
-468 HVVQD
+468 HVIQND
-473 NMGITGTTAKEASTT
+473 MGITGTTANEAATT

-511 KNFDASIDNLIS
+511 DNFNKSIDALVQTS
-523 TAKTFA
+523 TTFA
-529 GNLLPAITGALSGVG
+529 RNVLPAVTGALSGVG
-544 KLIDALA
+544 KLIEGLA
-551 PMIAAKLPGLVSE
+551 PMVAQELPGLVATVLPSLVNAAQSLVSGLITGISSNIPQIAQVATQVFTAFANFILQSVPE
-564 ILPPLVSAAGTMVAS
+564 ILLVGLDLIVGLAQGLTQGLPQILQQGVQSIVNFCNGITSRIPTIITTAIQLVQSLVQGLTQNLPQLIQSGVTMIASLQQGIWQMLPSILQSAIQLVMSLVQGVIQSLPLILQSGVQMVQSMVQGIVSMLPMIIQSAIQLIISLVQGLIQNLPMIIQSAVQIVVALAGGLIQAIPQLVAAIPQLIAAIVDTIMSTNWLQVGWDIVKGIGKGLLDGIKGIFGGGGEEGGAAVATGAASGMTSNLGTVTAATTQVSTTMTQGLQPDTAAVNAAGANTMTALASGITANAGVVNTSVAGIAPGITTTLNSSLATVDTSATASTIGTNITTGVTTGIQTGTADVVSAAT
-579 LVKALPGI
+579 
-587 VAALVPA
+587 
-594 ITEAGAQI
+594 
-602 VKAFYE
+602 
-608 AFTGKEMSADA
+608 D
-619 FEGVKS
+619 
-625 GIDSVINVAKTAV
+625 
-638 PVIAGLAVAFKAM
+638 
-651 SIAKTIATGIKSFA
+651 
-665 TGLSSIAKSVTGGLA
+665 
-680 GKLTT
+680 
-685 VSTGMKT
+685 
-692 TGTAAASSGTKMSTA
+692 MST
-707 ATSFMKMGVAVLA
+707 
-720 IGGGLALAGVGF
+720 
-732 ALLAQSAIA
+732 
-741 LAGAG
+741 
-746 GGAIAV
+746 
-752 MVGMVAA
+752 
-759 IALLAVGAAALGT
+759 
-772 ALTAGAVGFIA
+772 
-783 FGGAVVLAGAGAVL
+783 
-797 FAAAVNLMTPP
+797 
-808 LLQLIPVIGQV
+808 
-819 VNTIVNSIG
+819 
-828 GILVTCIQTAGT
+828 
-840 AISTILQSIGDV
+840 
-852 FLKFGEGVS
+852 
-861 SIVSSIGGAISGVL
+861 
-875 DAVAGIF
+875 
-882 NSIGNAALNAGK
+882 
-894 GFELMANGLRTIS
+894 
-907 AIPLTSLIK
+907 
-916 SLAAVG
+916 
-922 DGLSTMSKYATE
+922 
-934 VAAIGQGL
+934 
-942 QGVVTAVNSL
+942 
-952 TTTTTQATTS
+952 
-962 AMALVASLT
+962 
-971 MLRTLTGEAITVG
+971 
-984 AIDVTGFTASCSVLV
+984 
-999 AAVVAMFAQ
+999 Q

-1068 NLYSCGVNIMQGLNN
+1068 DLYSCGVNIMQGLNN
-1083 GLASMRGT
+1083 GLASMSGT

>member
-225 SNLHTALKKV
+225 AGLHTALKKV

-255 SASDAVTNGLGKAI
+255 SAGSAVASGLGSAI

-343 QQAVFDNA
+343 QQDVFDNA

-439 EMQRLLK
+439 EMQRLLT

-461 ADVIEAI
+461 ADIIEAI
-468 HVVQD
+468 HVIQND
-473 NMGITGTTAKEASTT
+473 MGITGTTANEAATT

-511 KNFDASIDNLIS
+511 DNFNKSIDALVQTS
-523 TAKTFA
+523 TTFA
-529 GNLLPAITGALSGVG
+529 RNVLPAVTGALSGVG
-544 KLIDALA
+544 KLIEGLA
-551 PMIAAKLPGLVSE
+551 PMVAQELPGLVATVLPSLVNAAQSLVSGLITGISSNIPQMAQVATQVFTAFANF
-564 ILPPLVSAAGTMVAS
+564 ILQSVPQILLVGLDLIVGLAQGLTQGLPQIIQQGVQSIVNFCNGITSRIPTIITTAIQLVQSLVQGLTQNLPQLIQSGVTMIASLQQGIWQMLPSILQSAIQLVMSLVQGVIQSLPLILQSGVQMVQSMVQGIVSMLPMIIQSAIQLIISLVQGLIQNLPMIIQSAVQIVVALAGGLIQAIPQLVAAIPQLIAAIVDTIMSTNWLQVGWDIVKGIGKGLLDGIKGIFGGGGEEGGAAVATGAASGMTSNLGTVTAATTQVSTTMTQGLQPDTAAVNAAGANTMTALASGITANAGVVNTSVAGIAPGITTTLNSSLATVDTSATASTIGTNITTGVTTGIQTGTAEVVSAAT
-579 LVKALPGI
+579 
-587 VAALVPA
+587 
-594 ITEAGAQI
+594 
-602 VKAFYE
+602 
-608 AFTGKEMSADA
+608 D
-619 FEGVKS
+619 
-625 GIDSVINVAKTAV
+625 
-638 PVIAGLAVAFKAM
+638 
-651 SIAKTIATGIKSFA
+651 
-665 TGLSSIAKSVTGGLA
+665 
-680 GKLTT
+680 
-685 VSTGMKT
+685 
-692 TGTAAASSGTKMSTA
+692 MST
-707 ATSFMKMGVAVLA
+707 
-720 IGGGLALAGVGF
+720 
-732 ALLAQSAIA
+732 
-741 LAGAG
+741 
-746 GGAIAV
+746 
-752 MVGMVAA
+752 
-759 IALLAVGAAALGT
+759 
-772 ALTAGAVGFIA
+772 
-783 FGGAVVLAGAGAVL
+783 
-797 FAAAVNLMTPP
+797 
-808 LLQLIPVIGQV
+808 
-819 VNTIVNSIG
+819 
-828 GILVTCIQTAGT
+828 
-840 AISTILQSIGDV
+840 
-852 FLKFGEGVS
+852 
-861 SIVSSIGGAISGVL
+861 
-875 DAVAGIF
+875 
-882 NSIGNAALNAGK
+882 
-894 GFELMANGLRTIS
+894 
-907 AIPLTSLIK
+907 
-916 SLAAVG
+916 
-922 DGLSTMSKYATE
+922 
-934 VAAIGQGL
+934 
-942 QGVVTAVNSL
+942 
-952 TTTTTQATTS
+952 
-962 AMALVASLT
+962 
-971 MLRTLTGEAITVG
+971 
-984 AIDVTGFTASCSVLV
+984 
-999 AAVVAMFAQ
+999 Q

>member
-225 SNLHTALKKV
+225 AGLHTALKKV

-255 SASDAVTNGLGKAI
+255 SAGSAVASGLGSAI

-439 EMQRLLK
+439 EMQRLLT

-461 ADVIEAI
+461 ADIIEAI
-468 HVVQD
+468 HVIQND
-473 NMGITGTTAKEASTT
+473 MGITGTTANEAATT

-511 KNFDASIDNLIS
+511 DNFNKSIDALVQTS
-523 TAKTFA
+523 TTFA
-529 GNLLPAITGALSGVG
+529 RNVLPAVTGALSGVG
-544 KLIDALA
+544 KLIEGLA
-551 PMIAAKLPGLVSE
+551 PMVAQELPGLVATVLPSLVNAAQSLVSGLITGISSNIPQMAQVATQVFTAFANF
-564 ILPPLVSAAGTMVAS
+564 ILQSVPQILLVGLDLIVGLAQGLTQGLPQILQQGVQSIVNFCNGITSRIPTIITTAIQLIQTLVQGIAQNLPQIIQAGVTMIGSLLQGIVSMLPSILQSALQLIMSLVQGLIQNLPLILQTGVQLIQSLIQGIVTMLPMIIQSAIQLIISLVQGLIQNLPMIIQSAVQIVVALAGGLIQAIPQLVAAIPQLIAAIVDTIMSTNWLQVGWDIVKGIGKGLLDGIKGIFGGGGEEGGAAVATGAASGMTSNLGTVTAATTQVSTTMTQGLQPDTAAVNAAGANTMTALASGITANAGVVNTSVAGIAPGITTTLNSSLATVDTSATASTIGTNITTGVTTGIQTGTAEVVSAAT
-579 LVKALPGI
+579 
-587 VAALVPA
+587 
-594 ITEAGAQI
+594 
-602 VKAFYE
+602 
-608 AFTGKEMSADA
+608 D
-619 FEGVKS
+619 
-625 GIDSVINVAKTAV
+625 
-638 PVIAGLAVAFKAM
+638 
-651 SIAKTIATGIKSFA
+651 
-665 TGLSSIAKSVTGGLA
+665 
-680 GKLTT
+680 
-685 VSTGMKT
+685 
-692 TGTAAASSGTKMSTA
+692 MST
-707 ATSFMKMGVAVLA
+707 
-720 IGGGLALAGVGF
+720 
-732 ALLAQSAIA
+732 
-741 LAGAG
+741 
-746 GGAIAV
+746 
-752 MVGMVAA
+752 
-759 IALLAVGAAALGT
+759 
-772 ALTAGAVGFIA
+772 
-783 FGGAVVLAGAGAVL
+783 
-797 FAAAVNLMTPP
+797 
-808 LLQLIPVIGQV
+808 
-819 VNTIVNSIG
+819 
-828 GILVTCIQTAGT
+828 
-840 AISTILQSIGDV
+840 
-852 FLKFGEGVS
+852 
-861 SIVSSIGGAISGVL
+861 
-875 DAVAGIF
+875 
-882 NSIGNAALNAGK
+882 
-894 GFELMANGLRTIS
+894 
-907 AIPLTSLIK
+907 
-916 SLAAVG
+916 
-922 DGLSTMSKYATE
+922 
-934 VAAIGQGL
+934 
-942 QGVVTAVNSL
+942 
-952 TTTTTQATTS
+952 
-962 AMALVASLT
+962 
-971 MLRTLTGEAITVG
+971 
-984 AIDVTGFTASCSVLV
+984 
-999 AAVVAMFAQ
+999 Q

>member
-225 SNLHTALKKV
+225 AGLHTALKKV

-255 SASDAVTNGLGKAI
+255 SAGSAVASGLGSAI

-439 EMQRLLK
+439 EMQRLLT

-461 ADVIEAI
+461 ADIIEAI
-468 HVVQD
+468 HVIQND
-473 NMGITGTTAKEASTT
+473 MGITGTTANEAATT

-511 KNFDASIDNLIS
+511 DNFNKSIDALVQTS
-523 TAKTFA
+523 TTFA
-529 GNLLPAITGALSGVG
+529 RNVLPAVTGALSGVG
-544 KLIDALA
+544 KLIEGLA
-551 PMIAAKLPGLVSE
+551 PMVAQELPGLVATVLPSLVNAAQSLVSGLITGISSNIPQMAQVATQVFTAFANF
-564 ILPPLVSAAGTMVAS
+564 ILQSVPQILLVGLDLIVGLAQGLTQGLPQILQQGVQSIVNFCNGITSRMPTIITTAIQLVQSLVQGLTQNLPQLIQSGVTMIASLQQGIWQMLPSILQSAIQLVMSLVQGVIQSLPLILQSGVQMVQSMVQGIVSMLPMIIQSAIQLIISLVQGLIQNLPMIIQSAVQIVVALAGGLIQAIPQLVAAIPQLVAAIVDTIMSTNWLQVGWDIVKGIGKGLLDGIKGIFGGGGEEGGAAVATGAASGMTSNLGTVTAATTQVSTTMTQGLQPDTAAVNAAGANTMTALASGITANAGVVNTSVAGIAPGITTTLNSSLATVDTSATASTIGTNITTGVTTGIQTGTAEVVSAAT
-579 LVKALPGI
+579 
-587 VAALVPA
+587 
-594 ITEAGAQI
+594 
-602 VKAFYE
+602 
-608 AFTGKEMSADA
+608 D
-619 FEGVKS
+619 
-625 GIDSVINVAKTAV
+625 
-638 PVIAGLAVAFKAM
+638 
-651 SIAKTIATGIKSFA
+651 
-665 TGLSSIAKSVTGGLA
+665 
-680 GKLTT
+680 
-685 VSTGMKT
+685 
-692 TGTAAASSGTKMSTA
+692 MST
-707 ATSFMKMGVAVLA
+707 
-720 IGGGLALAGVGF
+720 
-732 ALLAQSAIA
+732 
-741 LAGAG
+741 
-746 GGAIAV
+746 
-752 MVGMVAA
+752 
-759 IALLAVGAAALGT
+759 
-772 ALTAGAVGFIA
+772 
-783 FGGAVVLAGAGAVL
+783 
-797 FAAAVNLMTPP
+797 
-808 LLQLIPVIGQV
+808 
-819 VNTIVNSIG
+819 
-828 GILVTCIQTAGT
+828 
-840 AISTILQSIGDV
+840 
-852 FLKFGEGVS
+852 
-861 SIVSSIGGAISGVL
+861 
-875 DAVAGIF
+875 
-882 NSIGNAALNAGK
+882 
-894 GFELMANGLRTIS
+894 
-907 AIPLTSLIK
+907 
-916 SLAAVG
+916 
-922 DGLSTMSKYATE
+922 
-934 VAAIGQGL
+934 
-942 QGVVTAVNSL
+942 
-952 TTTTTQATTS
+952 
-962 AMALVASLT
+962 
-971 MLRTLTGEAITVG
+971 
-984 AIDVTGFTASCSVLV
+984 
-999 AAVVAMFAQ
+999 Q

>member
-160 TEGKSGIKGF
+160 TEGQSGIKGF

-225 SNLHTALKKV
+225 AGLHTALKKV

-255 SASDAVTNGLGKAI
+255 SAGSAVASGLGSAI

-439 EMQRLLK
+439 EMQRLLT

-461 ADVIEAI
+461 ADIIEAI
-468 HVVQD
+468 HVIQND
-473 NMGITGTTAKEASTT
+473 MGITGTTANEAATT

-511 KNFDASIDNLIS
+511 DNFNKSIDALVQTS
-523 TAKTFA
+523 TTFA
-529 GNLLPAITGALSGVG
+529 RNVLPAVTGALSGVG
-544 KLIDALA
+544 KLIEGLA
-551 PMIAAKLPGLVSE
+551 PMVAQELPGLVATVLPSLVNAAQSLVSGLITGISSNIPQIAQVATQVFTAFANFILHSVPE
-564 ILPPLVSAAGTMVAS
+564 ILLVGLDLIVGLAQGLTQGLPQILQQGVQSIVNFCNGITSRIPTIITTAIQLVQSLVQGLTQNLPQLIQSGVTMIASLQQGIWQMLPSILQSAIQLVMSLVQGVIQSLPLILQSGVQMVQSMVQGIVSMLPMIIQSAIQLIISLVQGLIQNLPMIIQSAVQIVVALAGGLIQAIPQLVAAIPQLIAAIVDTIMSTNWLQVGWDIVKGIGKGLLDGIKGIFGGGGEEGGAAVATGAASGMTSNLGTVTAATTQVSTTMTQGLQPDTAAVNAAGANTMTALASGITANAGVVNTSVAGIAPGITTTLNSSLATVDTSATASTIGTNITTGVTTGIQTGTADVVSAAT
-579 LVKALPGI
+579 
-587 VAALVPA
+587 
-594 ITEAGAQI
+594 
-602 VKAFYE
+602 
-608 AFTGKEMSADA
+608 D
-619 FEGVKS
+619 
-625 GIDSVINVAKTAV
+625 
-638 PVIAGLAVAFKAM
+638 
-651 SIAKTIATGIKSFA
+651 
-665 TGLSSIAKSVTGGLA
+665 
-680 GKLTT
+680 
-685 VSTGMKT
+685 
-692 TGTAAASSGTKMSTA
+692 MST
-707 ATSFMKMGVAVLA
+707 
-720 IGGGLALAGVGF
+720 
-732 ALLAQSAIA
+732 
-741 LAGAG
+741 
-746 GGAIAV
+746 
-752 MVGMVAA
+752 
-759 IALLAVGAAALGT
+759 
-772 ALTAGAVGFIA
+772 
-783 FGGAVVLAGAGAVL
+783 
-797 FAAAVNLMTPP
+797 
-808 LLQLIPVIGQV
+808 
-819 VNTIVNSIG
+819 
-828 GILVTCIQTAGT
+828 
-840 AISTILQSIGDV
+840 
-852 FLKFGEGVS
+852 
-861 SIVSSIGGAISGVL
+861 
-875 DAVAGIF
+875 
-882 NSIGNAALNAGK
+882 
-894 GFELMANGLRTIS
+894 
-907 AIPLTSLIK
+907 
-916 SLAAVG
+916 
-922 DGLSTMSKYATE
+922 
-934 VAAIGQGL
+934 
-942 QGVVTAVNSL
+942 
-952 TTTTTQATTS
+952 
-962 AMALVASLT
+962 
-971 MLRTLTGEAITVG
+971 
-984 AIDVTGFTASCSVLV
+984 
-999 AAVVAMFAQ
+999 Q

-1068 NLYSCGVNIMQGLNN
+1068 DLYSCGVNIMHGLNN
-1083 GLASMRGT
+1083 GLASMSGT

>member
-225 SNLHTALKKV
+225 AGLHTALKKV

-255 SASDAVTNGLGKAI
+255 SAGSAVASGLGSAI

-461 ADVIEAI
+461 ADIIEAI
-468 HVVQD
+468 HVIQND
-473 NMGITGTTAKEASTT
+473 MGITGTTANEAATT

-511 KNFDASIDNLIS
+511 DNFNKSIDALVQ
-523 TAKTFA
+523 TTTTFA
-529 GNLLPAITGALSGVG
+529 RNVLPAVTGALSGVG
-544 KLIDALA
+544 HLIESLA
-551 PMIAAKLPGLVSE
+551 PMIAQELPGLVATVLPSLVNAAQSLVSGLITGISSNIPQLAQVATQVFTAFANFILQSVPE
-564 ILPPLVSAAGTMVAS
+564 ILLVGLDLIVGLAQGLTQGLPQIIQQGVQSIVNFCNGITSRIPTIITTAIQLVQTLVQGIAQNLPQIIQAGVTMIGSLLQGIVSMLPSILQSALQLIMSLVQGLIQNLPLILQTGVQLIQSLIQGIVTMLPMIIQSAIQLIISLVQGLIQNLPMIIQSAVQIVVALAGGLIQAIPQLVAAIPQLIAAIVDTIMSTNWLQVGWDIVKGIGKGLLDGIKGIFGGGGEEGGAAVATGAASGMTSNLGTVTAATTQVSTTMTQGLQPDTAAVNAAGANTMTALASGITANAGVVNTSVAGIAPGITTTLNSSLATVDTSATASTIGTNITTGVTTGIQTGTAEVVSAAT
-579 LVKALPGI
+579 
-587 VAALVPA
+587 
-594 ITEAGAQI
+594 
-602 VKAFYE
+602 
-608 AFTGKEMSADA
+608 D
-619 FEGVKS
+619 
-625 GIDSVINVAKTAV
+625 
-638 PVIAGLAVAFKAM
+638 
-651 SIAKTIATGIKSFA
+651 
-665 TGLSSIAKSVTGGLA
+665 
-680 GKLTT
+680 
-685 VSTGMKT
+685 
-692 TGTAAASSGTKMSTA
+692 MST
-707 ATSFMKMGVAVLA
+707 
-720 IGGGLALAGVGF
+720 
-732 ALLAQSAIA
+732 
-741 LAGAG
+741 
-746 GGAIAV
+746 
-752 MVGMVAA
+752 
-759 IALLAVGAAALGT
+759 
-772 ALTAGAVGFIA
+772 
-783 FGGAVVLAGAGAVL
+783 
-797 FAAAVNLMTPP
+797 
-808 LLQLIPVIGQV
+808 
-819 VNTIVNSIG
+819 
-828 GILVTCIQTAGT
+828 
-840 AISTILQSIGDV
+840 
-852 FLKFGEGVS
+852 
-861 SIVSSIGGAISGVL
+861 
-875 DAVAGIF
+875 
-882 NSIGNAALNAGK
+882 
-894 GFELMANGLRTIS
+894 
-907 AIPLTSLIK
+907 
-916 SLAAVG
+916 
-922 DGLSTMSKYATE
+922 
-934 VAAIGQGL
+934 
-942 QGVVTAVNSL
+942 
-952 TTTTTQATTS
+952 
-962 AMALVASLT
+962 
-971 MLRTLTGEAITVG
+971 
-984 AIDVTGFTASCSVLV
+984 
-999 AAVVAMFAQ
+999 Q

>member
-225 SNLHTALKKV
+225 AGLHTALKKV

-255 SASDAVTNGLGKAI
+255 SAGSAVASGLGSAI

-439 EMQRLLK
+439 EMQRLLT

-461 ADVIEAI
+461 ADIIEAI
-468 HVVQD
+468 HVIQND
-473 NMGITGTTAKEASTT
+473 MGITGTTANEAATT

-511 KNFDASIDNLIS
+511 DNFNKSIDALVQTS
-523 TAKTFA
+523 TTFA
-529 GNLLPAITGALSGVG
+529 RNVLPAVTGALSGVG
-544 KLIDALA
+544 KLIEGLA
-551 PMIAAKLPGLVSE
+551 PMVAQELPGLVATVLPSLVNAAQSLVSGLITGISSNIPQLAQVATQVFTAFANFILQSVPQILLVGLDLIVGLAQGLTQGLPE
-564 ILPPLVSAAGTMVAS
+564 ILQQGIQSIVNFCNGITSRMPTIITTAIQLIQTLVQGIAQNLPQIIQAGVTMIGSLLQGIVSMLPSILQSALQLIMSLVQGLIQNLPMIIQSAVQIVVALAGGLIQAIPQLVAAIPQLIAAIVDTIMSTNWLQVGWDIVKGIGKGLLDGIKGIFGGGGEEGGAAVATGAASGMTSNLGTVTAATTQVSTTMTQGLQPDTAAVNAAGANTMTALASGITANAGVVNTSVAGIAPGIMTTLNSSLATVDTSATASTIGTNITTGVTTGIQTGTAEVVSAAT
-579 LVKALPGI
+579 
-587 VAALVPA
+587 
-594 ITEAGAQI
+594 
-602 VKAFYE
+602 
-608 AFTGKEMSADA
+608 D
-619 FEGVKS
+619 
-625 GIDSVINVAKTAV
+625 
-638 PVIAGLAVAFKAM
+638 
-651 SIAKTIATGIKSFA
+651 
-665 TGLSSIAKSVTGGLA
+665 
-680 GKLTT
+680 
-685 VSTGMKT
+685 
-692 TGTAAASSGTKMSTA
+692 MST
-707 ATSFMKMGVAVLA
+707 
-720 IGGGLALAGVGF
+720 
-732 ALLAQSAIA
+732 
-741 LAGAG
+741 
-746 GGAIAV
+746 
-752 MVGMVAA
+752 
-759 IALLAVGAAALGT
+759 
-772 ALTAGAVGFIA
+772 
-783 FGGAVVLAGAGAVL
+783 
-797 FAAAVNLMTPP
+797 
-808 LLQLIPVIGQV
+808 
-819 VNTIVNSIG
+819 
-828 GILVTCIQTAGT
+828 
-840 AISTILQSIGDV
+840 
-852 FLKFGEGVS
+852 
-861 SIVSSIGGAISGVL
+861 
-875 DAVAGIF
+875 
-882 NSIGNAALNAGK
+882 
-894 GFELMANGLRTIS
+894 
-907 AIPLTSLIK
+907 
-916 SLAAVG
+916 
-922 DGLSTMSKYATE
+922 
-934 VAAIGQGL
+934 
-942 QGVVTAVNSL
+942 
-952 TTTTTQATTS
+952 
-962 AMALVASLT
+962 
-971 MLRTLTGEAITVG
+971 
-984 AIDVTGFTASCSVLV
+984 
-999 AAVVAMFAQ
+999 Q

>member
-129 QASIL
+129 QASVL

-160 TEGKSGIKGF
+160 TEGQSGIKGF

-189 KSLTDKAKEFA
+189 KSLTEKAKEFA

-225 SNLHTALKKV
+225 AGLHTALKKV

-255 SASDAVTNGLGKAI
+255 SAGSAVASGLGSAI

-295 KAFADFQQLT
+295 KAFADFEQLT

-351 NKAYE
+351 NKAYQ

-439 EMQRLLK
+439 EMQRLLT

-461 ADVIEAI
+461 ADIIEAI
-468 HVVQD
+468 HVIQD
-473 NMGITGTTAKEASTT
+473 NMGITGTTAKEAATT

-511 KNFDASIDNLIS
+511 ENFNKSIDALVE
-523 TAKTFA
+523 TTKTFA
-529 GNLLPAITGALSGVG
+529 GNVLPAVTGALSGVG
-544 KLIDALA
+544 KLIEGLA
-551 PMIAAKLPGLVSE
+551 PMVAQELPGLVATVLPSLVNAAQSLVSGLITGISSNIPQMAQVATQVFTAFANF
-564 ILPPLVSAAGTMVAS
+564 ILQSVPQILLVGLDLIVGLAQGLTQGLPQILQQGVQSIVNFCNGITSRIPTIITTAIQLVQSLVQGLTQNLPQLIQSGVTMIASLQQGIWQMLPSILQSAIQLVMSLVQGVIQSLPLILQSGVQMVQSMVQGIVSMLPMIIQSAIQLIISLVQGLIQNLPMIIQSAVQIVVALAGGLIQAIPQLVAAIPQLIAAIVDTIMSTNWLQVGWDIVKGIGKGLLDGIKGIFGGGGEEGGAAVATGAASGMTSNLGTVTAATTQVSTTMTQGLQPDTAAINAAGANTMTALASGITANAGVVNTSVAGIAPGITTTLNSSLATVDTSATASTIGTNITTGVTTGIQTGTAEVVSAAT
-579 LVKALPGI
+579 
-587 VAALVPA
+587 
-594 ITEAGAQI
+594 
-602 VKAFYE
+602 
-608 AFTGKEMSADA
+608 D
-619 FEGVKS
+619 
-625 GIDSVINVAKTAV
+625 
-638 PVIAGLAVAFKAM
+638 
-651 SIAKTIATGIKSFA
+651 
-665 TGLSSIAKSVTGGLA
+665 
-680 GKLTT
+680 
-685 VSTGMKT
+685 
-692 TGTAAASSGTKMSTA
+692 MST
-707 ATSFMKMGVAVLA
+707 
-720 IGGGLALAGVGF
+720 
-732 ALLAQSAIA
+732 
-741 LAGAG
+741 
-746 GGAIAV
+746 
-752 MVGMVAA
+752 
-759 IALLAVGAAALGT
+759 
-772 ALTAGAVGFIA
+772 
-783 FGGAVVLAGAGAVL
+783 
-797 FAAAVNLMTPP
+797 
-808 LLQLIPVIGQV
+808 
-819 VNTIVNSIG
+819 
-828 GILVTCIQTAGT
+828 
-840 AISTILQSIGDV
+840 
-852 FLKFGEGVS
+852 
-861 SIVSSIGGAISGVL
+861 
-875 DAVAGIF
+875 
-882 NSIGNAALNAGK
+882 
-894 GFELMANGLRTIS
+894 
-907 AIPLTSLIK
+907 
-916 SLAAVG
+916 
-922 DGLSTMSKYATE
+922 
-934 VAAIGQGL
+934 
-942 QGVVTAVNSL
+942 
-952 TTTTTQATTS
+952 
-962 AMALVASLT
+962 
-971 MLRTLTGEAITVG
+971 
-984 AIDVTGFTASCSVLV
+984 
-999 AAVVAMFAQ
+999 Q

>member
-129 QASIL
+129 QASVL

-175 NIGKISIASTVNAV
+175 NIGKISIASTVNAI

-225 SNLHTALKKV
+225 AGLHTALKKV

-255 SASDAVTNGLGKAI
+255 SAGSAVASGLGSAI

-461 ADVIEAI
+461 ADIIEAI
-468 HVVQD
+468 HVIQND
-473 NMGITGTTAKEASTT
+473 MGITGTTANEAATT

-511 KNFDASIDNLIS
+511 DNFNKSIDALVQ
-523 TAKTFA
+523 TTTTFA
-529 GNLLPAITGALSGVG
+529 RNVLPAVTGALSGVG
-544 KLIDALA
+544 HLIESLA
-551 PMIAAKLPGLVSE
+551 PMIAQELPGLVATVLPSLVNAAQSLVSGLITGISSNIPQLAQVATQVFTAFANFILQSVPQILLVGLDLIVGLAQGLTQGLPE
-564 ILPPLVSAAGTMVAS
+564 ILQQGIQSIVNFCNGITSRIPTIITTAIQLIQTLVQGIAQNLPQIIQAGVTMIGSLLQGIVSMLPSILQSALQLIMSLVQGLIQNLPLILQTGVQLIQSLIQGIVTMLPMIIQSAIQLIISLVQGLIQNLPMIIQSAVQIVVALAGGLIQAIPQLVAAIPQLVAAIVDTIMSTNWLQVGWDIVKGIGKGLLDGIKGIFGGGGEEGGAAVATGAASGMTSNLGTVTAATTQVSTTMTQGLQPDTAAVNAAGANTMTALASGITANAGVVNTSVAGIAPGITTTLNSSLATVDTSATASTVGTNITTGVTTGIQTGTADVVSAAT
-579 LVKALPGI
+579 
-587 VAALVPA
+587 
-594 ITEAGAQI
+594 
-602 VKAFYE
+602 
-608 AFTGKEMSADA
+608 D
-619 FEGVKS
+619 
-625 GIDSVINVAKTAV
+625 
-638 PVIAGLAVAFKAM
+638 
-651 SIAKTIATGIKSFA
+651 
-665 TGLSSIAKSVTGGLA
+665 
-680 GKLTT
+680 
-685 VSTGMKT
+685 
-692 TGTAAASSGTKMSTA
+692 MST
-707 ATSFMKMGVAVLA
+707 
-720 IGGGLALAGVGF
+720 
-732 ALLAQSAIA
+732 
-741 LAGAG
+741 
-746 GGAIAV
+746 
-752 MVGMVAA
+752 
-759 IALLAVGAAALGT
+759 
-772 ALTAGAVGFIA
+772 
-783 FGGAVVLAGAGAVL
+783 
-797 FAAAVNLMTPP
+797 
-808 LLQLIPVIGQV
+808 
-819 VNTIVNSIG
+819 
-828 GILVTCIQTAGT
+828 
-840 AISTILQSIGDV
+840 
-852 FLKFGEGVS
+852 
-861 SIVSSIGGAISGVL
+861 
-875 DAVAGIF
+875 
-882 NSIGNAALNAGK
+882 
-894 GFELMANGLRTIS
+894 
-907 AIPLTSLIK
+907 
-916 SLAAVG
+916 
-922 DGLSTMSKYATE
+922 
-934 VAAIGQGL
+934 
-942 QGVVTAVNSL
+942 
-952 TTTTTQATTS
+952 
-962 AMALVASLT
+962 
-971 MLRTLTGEAITVG
+971 
-984 AIDVTGFTASCSVLV
+984 
-999 AAVVAMFAQ
+999 Q

-1045 GMANAN
+1045 GMAKAN

-1062 STLNAV
+1062 NTLNAV

-1102 VKATINSALDI
+1102 VKSTINSALDI

-1128 EGFANGLLNLVN
+1128 EGFANGLLKLVN

-1150 NTAIEP
+1150 DTAIEP

-1168 SGPVTGGGGKVLSGL
+1168 SGPVTSGGGKVLSGL

>member
-146 TGMVDGIKEFTDTI
+146 TGMVDGIKEVTDTI
-160 TEGKSGIKGF
+160 TEGKNGIKGF

-225 SNLHTALKKV
+225 AGLHTALKKV

-255 SASDAVTNGLGKAI
+255 SAGSAVASGLGSAI

-439 EMQRLLK
+439 EMQRLLT

-461 ADVIEAI
+461 ADIIEAI
-468 HVVQD
+468 HVIQND
-473 NMGITGTTAKEASTT
+473 MGITGTTANEAATT

-511 KNFDASIDNLIS
+511 DNFNKSIDALVQTS
-523 TAKTFA
+523 TTFA
-529 GNLLPAITGALSGVG
+529 RNVLPAVTGALSGVG
-544 KLIDALA
+544 KLIEGLA
-551 PMIAAKLPGLVSE
+551 PMVAQELPGLVATVLPSLVNAAQSLVSGLITGISSNIPQMAQVATQVFTAFANF
-564 ILPPLVSAAGTMVAS
+564 ILQSVPQILLVGLDLIVGLAQGLTQGLPQILQQGVQSIVNFCNGITSRIPTIITTAIQLIQTLVQGIAQNLPQIIQAGVTMIGSLLQGIVSMLPSILQSALQLIMSLVQGLIQNLPLILQTGVQLIQSLIQGIVTMLPMIIQSAIQLIISLVQGLIQNLPMIIQSAVQIVVALAGGLIQAIPQLVAAIPQLIAAIVDTIMSTNWLQVGWDIVKGIGKGLLDGIKGIFGGGGEEGGAAVATGAASGITSNLGTVTAATTQVSTTMTQGLQPDTAAVNAAGANTMTALASGITANAGVVNTSVAGIAPGITTTLNSSLATVDTSATASTIGTNITTGVTTGIQTGTAEVVSAAT
-579 LVKALPGI
+579 
-587 VAALVPA
+587 
-594 ITEAGAQI
+594 
-602 VKAFYE
+602 
-608 AFTGKEMSADA
+608 D
-619 FEGVKS
+619 
-625 GIDSVINVAKTAV
+625 
-638 PVIAGLAVAFKAM
+638 
-651 SIAKTIATGIKSFA
+651 
-665 TGLSSIAKSVTGGLA
+665 
-680 GKLTT
+680 
-685 VSTGMKT
+685 
-692 TGTAAASSGTKMSTA
+692 MST
-707 ATSFMKMGVAVLA
+707 
-720 IGGGLALAGVGF
+720 
-732 ALLAQSAIA
+732 
-741 LAGAG
+741 
-746 GGAIAV
+746 
-752 MVGMVAA
+752 
-759 IALLAVGAAALGT
+759 
-772 ALTAGAVGFIA
+772 
-783 FGGAVVLAGAGAVL
+783 
-797 FAAAVNLMTPP
+797 
-808 LLQLIPVIGQV
+808 
-819 VNTIVNSIG
+819 
-828 GILVTCIQTAGT
+828 
-840 AISTILQSIGDV
+840 
-852 FLKFGEGVS
+852 
-861 SIVSSIGGAISGVL
+861 
-875 DAVAGIF
+875 
-882 NSIGNAALNAGK
+882 
-894 GFELMANGLRTIS
+894 
-907 AIPLTSLIK
+907 
-916 SLAAVG
+916 
-922 DGLSTMSKYATE
+922 
-934 VAAIGQGL
+934 
-942 QGVVTAVNSL
+942 
-952 TTTTTQATTS
+952 
-962 AMALVASLT
+962 
-971 MLRTLTGEAITVG
+971 
-984 AIDVTGFTASCSVLV
+984 
-999 AAVVAMFAQ
+999 Q

>member
-225 SNLHTALKKV
+225 AGLHTALKKV

-255 SASDAVTNGLGKAI
+255 SAGSAVASGLGSAI

-439 EMQRLLK
+439 EMQRLLT

-461 ADVIEAI
+461 ADIIEAI
-468 HVVQD
+468 HVIQND
-473 NMGITGTTAKEASTT
+473 MGITGTTANEAATT

-511 KNFDASIDNLIS
+511 DNFNKSIDALVQTS
-523 TAKTFA
+523 TTFA
-529 GNLLPAITGALSGVG
+529 RNVLPAVTGALSGVG
-544 KLIDALA
+544 KLIEGLA
-551 PMIAAKLPGLVSE
+551 PMVAQELPGLVATVLPSLVNAAQSLVSGLITGISSNIPQMAQVATQVFTAFANF
-564 ILPPLVSAAGTMVAS
+564 ILQSVPQILLVGLDLIVGLAQGLTQGLPQILQQGVQSIVNFCNGITSRIPTIITTAIQLVQTLVQGIAQNLPQIIQAGVTMIGSLLQGIVSMLPSILQSALQLIMSLVQGLIQNLPLILQTGVQLIQSLIQGIVTMLPMIIQSAIQLIISLVQGLIQNLPMIIQSAVQIVVALAGGLIQAIPQLVAAIPQLIAAIVDTIMSTNWLQVGWDIVKGIGKGLLDGIKGIFGGGGEEGGAAVATGAASGMTSNLGTVTAATTQVSTTMTQGLQPDTAAVNAAGANTMTALASGITANAGVVNTSVAGIAPGITTTLNSSLATVDTSATASTIGTNITTGVTTGIQTGTAEVVSAAT
-579 LVKALPGI
+579 
-587 VAALVPA
+587 
-594 ITEAGAQI
+594 
-602 VKAFYE
+602 
-608 AFTGKEMSADA
+608 D
-619 FEGVKS
+619 
-625 GIDSVINVAKTAV
+625 
-638 PVIAGLAVAFKAM
+638 
-651 SIAKTIATGIKSFA
+651 
-665 TGLSSIAKSVTGGLA
+665 
-680 GKLTT
+680 
-685 VSTGMKT
+685 
-692 TGTAAASSGTKMSTA
+692 MST
-707 ATSFMKMGVAVLA
+707 
-720 IGGGLALAGVGF
+720 
-732 ALLAQSAIA
+732 
-741 LAGAG
+741 
-746 GGAIAV
+746 
-752 MVGMVAA
+752 
-759 IALLAVGAAALGT
+759 
-772 ALTAGAVGFIA
+772 
-783 FGGAVVLAGAGAVL
+783 
-797 FAAAVNLMTPP
+797 
-808 LLQLIPVIGQV
+808 
-819 VNTIVNSIG
+819 
-828 GILVTCIQTAGT
+828 
-840 AISTILQSIGDV
+840 
-852 FLKFGEGVS
+852 
-861 SIVSSIGGAISGVL
+861 
-875 DAVAGIF
+875 
-882 NSIGNAALNAGK
+882 
-894 GFELMANGLRTIS
+894 
-907 AIPLTSLIK
+907 
-916 SLAAVG
+916 
-922 DGLSTMSKYATE
+922 
-934 VAAIGQGL
+934 
-942 QGVVTAVNSL
+942 
-952 TTTTTQATTS
+952 
-962 AMALVASLT
+962 
-971 MLRTLTGEAITVG
+971 
-984 AIDVTGFTASCSVLV
+984 
-999 AAVVAMFAQ
+999 Q

>member
-225 SNLHTALKKV
+225 AGLHTALKKV

-255 SASDAVTNGLGKAI
+255 SAGSAVASGLGSAI

-439 EMQRLLK
+439 EMQRLLT

-461 ADVIEAI
+461 ADIIEAI
-468 HVVQD
+468 HVIQND
-473 NMGITGTTAKEASTT
+473 MGITGTTANEAATT

-511 KNFDASIDNLIS
+511 DNFNKSIDALVQTS
-523 TAKTFA
+523 TTFA
-529 GNLLPAITGALSGVG
+529 RNVLPAVTGALSGVG
-544 KLIDALA
+544 KLIEGLA
-551 PMIAAKLPGLVSE
+551 PMVAQELPGLVAT
-564 ILPPLVSAAGTMVAS
+564 ILPSLVNAAQSLVSGLITGISSNIPQMAQVATQVFTAFANFILQSVPQILLVGLDLIVGLAQGLTQGLPQILQQGVQSIVNFCNGITSRIPTIITTAIQLIQTLVQGIAQNLPQIIQAGVTMIGSLLQGIVSMLPSILQSALQLIMSLVQGLIQNLPLILQTGVQLIQSLIQGIVTMLPMIIQSAIQLIISLVQGLIQNLPMIIQSAVQIVVALAGGLIQAIPQLVAAIPQLIAAIVDTIMSTNWLQVGWDIVKGIGKGLLDGIKGIFGGGGEEGGAAVATGAASGMTSNLGTVTAATTQVSTTMTQGLQPDTAAVNAAGANTMTALASGITANAGVVNTSVAGIAPGITTTLNSSLATVDTSATASTIGTNITTGVTTGIQTGTAEVVSAAT
-579 LVKALPGI
+579 
-587 VAALVPA
+587 
-594 ITEAGAQI
+594 
-602 VKAFYE
+602 
-608 AFTGKEMSADA
+608 D
-619 FEGVKS
+619 
-625 GIDSVINVAKTAV
+625 
-638 PVIAGLAVAFKAM
+638 
-651 SIAKTIATGIKSFA
+651 
-665 TGLSSIAKSVTGGLA
+665 
-680 GKLTT
+680 
-685 VSTGMKT
+685 
-692 TGTAAASSGTKMSTA
+692 MST
-707 ATSFMKMGVAVLA
+707 
-720 IGGGLALAGVGF
+720 
-732 ALLAQSAIA
+732 
-741 LAGAG
+741 
-746 GGAIAV
+746 
-752 MVGMVAA
+752 
-759 IALLAVGAAALGT
+759 
-772 ALTAGAVGFIA
+772 
-783 FGGAVVLAGAGAVL
+783 
-797 FAAAVNLMTPP
+797 
-808 LLQLIPVIGQV
+808 
-819 VNTIVNSIG
+819 
-828 GILVTCIQTAGT
+828 
-840 AISTILQSIGDV
+840 
-852 FLKFGEGVS
+852 
-861 SIVSSIGGAISGVL
+861 
-875 DAVAGIF
+875 
-882 NSIGNAALNAGK
+882 
-894 GFELMANGLRTIS
+894 
-907 AIPLTSLIK
+907 
-916 SLAAVG
+916 
-922 DGLSTMSKYATE
+922 
-934 VAAIGQGL
+934 
-942 QGVVTAVNSL
+942 
-952 TTTTTQATTS
+952 
-962 AMALVASLT
+962 
-971 MLRTLTGEAITVG
+971 
-984 AIDVTGFTASCSVLV
+984 
-999 AAVVAMFAQ
+999 Q